1 MFDDK
6 DIEII
11 NQDDKE
17 YYDGKLYQVG
27 IWPGAGYQLAT
38 FKVYANSEEEALNLV
53 VANAEINA
61 PGLLMSIQEIEDLIA
76 EDYQEEYNEF
86 ISENPESDD
95 FTFATE
101 YLNYIYVDATMEGA
115 SQPYFV
121 TGDNLVIEELDD
133 KKEESINTVS
143 DKPHYIAKCTLEA
156 TEDIPNIYLL
166 LDDKDS
172 GGISGLDIVLVES
185 RFGNLMYN
193 TDYNVKD
200 LEIVKTVYNLTELVN
215 FMKTKGEDLSSM
227 VTDKG
232 IPVGFGDMLPEDLN
246 HYIIGEEGDPTL
258 EESKK
263 VEKINDYEYVIYR
276 QRLTKSPIYVKDYS
290 TETENKDEAITFPT
304 EHEAEEYR
312 DELELSY
319 KEQYKIGVKTESKDN
334 DTIHISKN
342 DDMKEIHTQ
351 PGQITGNNV
360 NKMKKQVKTES
371 ENNSANIVWEHI
383 EDYSQDEIDEIR
395 NILED
400 LEVEAVK
407 ISDHSVAVKIKSNGM
422 IFWLDYAQ
430 EGDDIVGDWNQ
441 YIFSTV
447 NSIDRIR
454 EAIQTSY
461 FKDTGDTFAFDIMES
476 AGLEY
481 LEKNGVVVYT
491 DEGYRF
497 NDNLKENKK
506 LNEKY
511 NQDGFPNNEELEDLF
526 TRQGTL
532 PDEITIDDRKYA
544 MTEYGGTGENA
555 WVIYS
560 DTDNDDSYIRVYY
573 SMNKLGKDSYQGVK
587 KILGV
592 SDLREAKQIKNEYY
606 VKPDDE
612 HIIWDSEFD
621 INNFDMDD
629 LKDTHYQNYLDNFDD
644 TVTPM
649 DYEDWLDS
657 NECANYFDLEWE
669 EAAKENDYF
678 SEWYEFITEY
688 VSDEEKEE
696 AYNEYVE
703 NCNNTKLQPKDF
715 EEWLDDNTNQLAEDD
730 WEIKEEDLD
739 VNILPEIDRQINYDT
754 LILTGYYGSN
764 YPDFRSSG
772 NGGKM
777 FDSVEDFKNYMGN
790 FDRVCITTKNGI
802 LGSILN
808 DHDGTV
814 SGQFYTLPENLTDL
828 VKAINYEQYV
838 DIPEDITDEA
848 EILETVIDQFE
859 EDLVYGGVD
868 TSDLT
873 NHIELLVP
881 IKDTISGYT
890 PDPEPKKESREKE
903 YRYITNHGIGPGTM
917 PKDTYIRSE
926 DLDNGK
932 TAIYLNRPL
941 TQQELDKY
949 DIKPEWVQ
957 ESKEKD
963 DPNKYCAICGK
974 EKEDYEASMCDDC
987 WEKEQKR
994 LNNTKLETIK
1004 DKQQDKDIERES
1016 KKVEESKNNAIFEID
1031 YANDDLTRT
1040 YGTKKD
1046 IIESV
1051 TRWLG
1056 DLAKQVEVNVMVER
1070 GPSGGWP
1077 VVSLTGNKEKIAKFL
1092 LDNFNSGAEET
1103 LDEIYDLYLVKENK
1117 NVLECNNIKKVEA
1130 VEYISKKDY
1139 DKLPDDYKTT
1149 IGKTLKA
1156 RQAVGDNIEKLR
1168 QLYKDLGYNEDDPM
1182 IMANEKGG
1190 TILKPVKVQES
1201 KMSEID
1207 IDVKN
1212 TLKQFDDYLENE
1224 GYDEVDDDVVNEF
1237 FTEIFYNIDTEEEL
1251 EAMNIAEKKIRH
1263 KYGLRE
1269 AKELRHPDL
1278 KNNVKDYYAKNYAD
1292 DELGNNIKDNVT
1304 FLQLYRA
1311 LKDNTDIYDLLGT
1324 ADSTVRERVFK
1335 ELAKIL
1341 NTNYDYVYNIWQ
1353 NGTTDGQPNIIKE
1366 TKTLNEEEVV
1376 STYTDNSST
1385 VKIVKANNGRYF
1397 NYYYDGDDKEH
1408 WSSSAGPFDT
1418 AEEAEQMA
1426 KKHRPEIKK
1435 ENKSNIETVY
1445 VPEKDM
1451 TIIFEE
1457 TTDDND
1463 NPTSTEIKGFYY
1475 GSPSDDETKKFTG
1488 KLKATYDTIQESKT
1502 LVEDNTDPEEVANE
1516 IQTARENSENDTL
1529 SIEQVASSLDVLIVD
1544 EQGAIDGYKSYLEQA
1559 KQVVSEELYNSI
1571 DTQIQE
1577 IIKDEEDHIVKLN
1590 TMKDTLLGNTDNTP
1604 ATDINNTDDILNPET
1619 KIESKELCLEAEPET
1634 KTGTKREE
1642 LNTGVLPIVNVDMY
1656 SMEDLNNYDIDR
1668 DELDEIVMEIAPK
1681 YIEDTISEILP
1692 NVSVVAKSVYHPKQY
1707 NYSGDELEFDLVVD
1721 NAGYET
1727 LRDITVNNADFAK
1740 YLKDNYSSSSGF
1752 VSYMA
1757 NNIDD
1762 FKTQEEWKQMV
1773 QVIMFNIPE
1782 DKIELNN
1789 DQYIT
1794 EFMDNVYMNYAPID
1808 DEDDLTENKSL
1819 KTENKDEWVK
1829 NWEELNSMI
1838 EYYAEQEGF
1847 TLNDNDLYDITNALA
1862 EKGVLDTF
1870 ADFKSNED
1878 KAKNTIIAA
1887 IEQFPN
1893 KVEESTEDLDDDDD
1907 DFPYDNTT
1915 EKKCPKCGKTYTD
1928 FPALS
1933 RKDNKT
1939 YICPQCGGK
1948 EAMEDYLK
1956 SLKEDN
1962 SVDTEEF
1969 KVGDVVT
1976 DLIDNDLAVIEEID
1990 DTRKSKYLLRFV
2002 EQPVMG
2008 EAFWY
2013 EPGRFEKV
2021 TDEETIK
2028 EALDIY
2034 NRNMKK

>member
-1 MFDDK
+1 MLDEN
-6 DIEII
+6 IEII
-11 NQDDKE
+11 NPDDKD
-17 YYDGKLYQVG
+17 YYDNKLFEVG

-121 TGDNLVIEELDD
+121 IGDNLVIEQITDEKEESKTIKKEARLTDYLGIMQIRDLLQQNKETADKEFAIIDNMEIEVGTGDNLVIYKATQNADNEWELTKVDKSL
-133 KKEESINTVS
+133 KKENNENS
-143 DKPHYIAKCTLEA
+143 D
-156 TEDIPNIYLL
+156 
-166 LDDKDS
+166 
-172 GGISGLDIVLVES
+172 
-185 RFGNLMYN
+185 
-193 TDYNVKD
+193 
-200 LEIVKTVYNLTELVN
+200 
-215 FMKTKGEDLSSM
+215 
-227 VTDKG
+227 
-232 IPVGFGDMLPEDLN
+232 
-246 HYIIGEEGDPTL
+246 
-258 EESKK
+258 
-263 VEKINDYEYVIYR
+263 
-276 QRLTKSPIYVKDYS
+276 
-290 TETENKDEAITFPT
+290 
-304 EHEAEEYR
+304 
-312 DELELSY
+312 
-319 KEQYKIGVKTESKDN
+319 
-334 DTIHISKN
+334 
-342 DDMKEIHTQ
+342 
-351 PGQITGNNV
+351 
-360 NKMKKQVKTES
+360 
-371 ENNSANIVWEHI
+371 IVWEHI

-400 LEVEAVK
+400 LEVEVVETNG
-407 ISDHSVAVKIKSNGM
+407 HSVAVKIKSNGM

-441 YIFSTV
+441 YIFSTI

-526 TRQGTL
+526 ARQGTL
-532 PDEITIDDRKYA
+532 PDEIKIDDRKYA

-621 INNFDMDD
+621 LSDYDKEE
-629 LKDTHYQNYLDNFDD
+629 LKEGPYQDYLEDFDD
-644 TVTPM
+644 TVVPM
-649 DYEDWLDS
+649 SYEEWLDS
-657 NECANYFDLEWE
+657 NECAMYFDDMWTI
-669 EAAKENDYF
+669 AAQENDYYA
-678 SEWYEFITEY
+678 EWYEFITEY
-688 VSDEEKEE
+688 VSDDEKEI
-696 AYNEYVE
+696 AYNEYVA
-703 NCNNTKLQPKDF
+703 NCENTKLTPDTF
-715 EEWLDDNTNQLAEDD
+715 EEWLDNNINQLADD
-730 WEIKEEDLD
+730 SWELQEEDLEQ
-739 VNILPEIDRQINYDT
+739 NILPVIDSQINYDT
-754 LILTGYYGSN
+754 LILAGYYGSN

-777 FDSVEDFKNYMGN
+777 FDSVEDFRSYMGN

-814 SGQFYTLPENLTDL
+814 SGQFFTLPENLTEL

-838 DIPEDITDEA
+838 DIPEDMTDED
-848 EILETVIDQFE
+848 EIFEIVMDQFE

-868 TSDLT
+868 IQDLT

-890 PDPEPKKESREKE
+890 PDPEPKKESKEKE

-987 WEKEQKR
+987 WEKEQDRMNKSEKTESIQSTADIVTKSKEAIK
-994 LNNTKLETIK
+994 NNKDLDTIKVELETAIEKAKQEDDKSSVQLLISILETIK

-1056 DLAKQVEVNVMVER
+1056 DLAKQVKVNVMVER

-1077 VVSLTGNKEKIAKFL
+1077 VVRLTGNKEKIAKFL
-1092 LDNFNSGAEET
+1092 LDNYNSGAEET

-1117 NVLECNNIKKVEA
+1117 NVLDCNNIKKVEA
-1130 VEYISKKDY
+1130 IEYISKKDY

-1149 IGKTLKA
+1149 IGKTLQA
-1156 RQAVGDNIEKLR
+1156 RQAVGDNVEKLR
-1168 QLYKDLGYNEDDPM
+1168 QLYKDLGYDETDPM
-1182 IMANEKGG
+1182 ILANENGG
-1190 TILKPVKVQES
+1190 TVLKPVKVQES

-1269 AKELRHPDL
+1269 NKISNKKKIVAKEQRL
-1278 KNNVKDYYAKNYAD
+1278 
-1292 DELGNNIKDNVT
+1292 E
-1304 FLQLYRA
+1304 
-1311 LKDNTDIYDLLGT
+1311 
-1324 ADSTVRERVFK
+1324 
-1335 ELAKIL
+1335 
-1341 NTNYDYVYNIWQ
+1341 
-1353 NGTTDGQPNIIKE
+1353 
-1366 TKTLNEEEVV
+1366 
-1376 STYTDNSST
+1376 
-1385 VKIVKANNGRYF
+1385 
-1397 NYYYDGDDKEH
+1397 
-1408 WSSSAGPFDT
+1408 
-1418 AEEAEQMA
+1418 M
-1426 KKHRPEIKK
+1426 KK

-1488 KLKATYDTIQESKT
+1488 KLKAIYDTVQESKT
-1502 LVEDNTDPEEVANE
+1502 LVEDDTDPEEVANE

-1529 SIEQVASSLDVLIVD
+1529 SIEQVASSLDVLLVD

-1590 TMKDTLLGNTDNTP
+1590 IIKDTLLGNTDDTP
-1604 ATDINNTDDILNPET
+1604 ATNTDNTDDILNPET
-1619 KIESKELCLEAEPET
+1619 TMEERFLGPSDEVIADSIEKGLYTEAET

-1642 LNTGVLPIVNVDMY
+1642 LNTGILPVVNVDMY
-1656 SMEDLNNYDIDR
+1656 SLSDNLYEYDIDQK
-1668 DELDEIVMEIAPK
+1668 ELDDIVLEIAPK
-1681 YIEDTISEILP
+1681 YIEDTLSEILP
-1692 NVSVVAKSVYHPKQY
+1692 NVSVIAKSVYHPKQY

-1721 NAGYET
+1721 SNAYEELKEKT
-1727 LRDITVNNADFAK
+1727 LNNPEFK
-1740 YLKDNYSSSSGF
+1740 QFLKDNYSSRSGF
-1752 VSYMA
+1752 VSFMA
-1757 NNIDD
+1757 DDIDD
-1762 FKTQEEWKQMV
+1762 FETQEEWKQMV

-1794 EFMDNVYMNYAPID
+1794 EFMDNVYMNYAPIN
-1808 DEDDLTENKSL
+1808 DEDDITENKSL

-1847 TLNDNDLYDITNALA
+1847 TLNDNDLYDITNVLA

-2002 EQPVMG
+2002 QNPVMG

>member
-1 MFDDK
+1 MLDEN
-6 DIEII
+6 IEII
-11 NQDDKE
+11 NPDDKD
-17 YYDGKLYQVG
+17 YYDNKLFEVG

-38 FKVYANSEEEALNLV
+38 FKVYANFEEEALNLV

-121 TGDNLVIEELDD
+121 IGDNLVIEQITDEKEESKTIKKEATKRFDGGYASIVAENITEQEFWDYVQDIESSFEADTYVSNPTNVPWYDDMYRIEIYSDDNSEPHKFLFFTKIFNDETNEPLYTIYDDINVKEENKETKIEARLTDYLGIMQIRDLLQQNKETADKEFAIIDNMEIEVGTGDNLVIYKATKNADNEWELTKVDKSL
-133 KKEESINTVS
+133 KKENNESS
-143 DKPHYIAKCTLEA
+143 D
-156 TEDIPNIYLL
+156 
-166 LDDKDS
+166 
-172 GGISGLDIVLVES
+172 
-185 RFGNLMYN
+185 
-193 TDYNVKD
+193 
-200 LEIVKTVYNLTELVN
+200 
-215 FMKTKGEDLSSM
+215 
-227 VTDKG
+227 
-232 IPVGFGDMLPEDLN
+232 
-246 HYIIGEEGDPTL
+246 
-258 EESKK
+258 
-263 VEKINDYEYVIYR
+263 
-276 QRLTKSPIYVKDYS
+276 
-290 TETENKDEAITFPT
+290 
-304 EHEAEEYR
+304 
-312 DELELSY
+312 
-319 KEQYKIGVKTESKDN
+319 
-334 DTIHISKN
+334 
-342 DDMKEIHTQ
+342 
-351 PGQITGNNV
+351 
-360 NKMKKQVKTES
+360 
-371 ENNSANIVWEHI
+371 IVWEHI

-395 NILED
+395 NILKD
-400 LEVEAVK
+400 LEVEAVENNG
-407 ISDHSVAVKIKSNGM
+407 HSVAVKIKSNGM

-441 YIFSTV
+441 YIFSTI

-461 FKDTGDTFAFDIMES
+461 FKDTGNTFAFDIMES

-511 NQDGFPNNEELEDLF
+511 NEDGFPNNEELEDLF

-532 PDEITIDDRKYA
+532 PDEIEIDDRKYA

-621 INNFDMDD
+621 LSDYDKEE
-629 LKDTHYQNYLDNFDD
+629 LKEGPYQDYLENFDD
-644 TVTPM
+644 TVVPM
-649 DYEDWLDS
+649 SYEEWLDS
-657 NECANYFDLEWE
+657 NECANYFDFEWE

-688 VSDEEKEE
+688 VSDDEKET
-696 AYNEYVE
+696 AYNEYVA
-703 NCNNTKLQPKDF
+703 NCENTKLTPDTF
-715 EEWLDDNTNQLAEDD
+715 EEWLDNNINQLADD
-730 WEIKEEDLD
+730 SWELQEEDLEQ
-739 VNILPEIDRQINYDT
+739 NILPVIDSQINYDT
-754 LILTGYYGSN
+754 LILAGYYGSN

-777 FDSVEDFKNYMGN
+777 FDSVEDFRNYMGN

-814 SGQFYTLPENLTDL
+814 SGQFFTLPENLTEL

-838 DIPEDITDEA
+838 DIPEDMTDED
-848 EILETVIDQFE
+848 EIFETVMDQFE
-859 EDLVYGGVD
+859 EDLVYGSVD

-917 PKDTYIRSE
+917 PKDTYVRSE

-957 ESKEKD
+957 ESKEKE
-963 DPNKYCAICGK
+963 DPNKYCVICGK

-1056 DLAKQVEVNVMVER
+1056 DLAKQVKVNVMVER

-1077 VVSLTGNKEKIAKFL
+1077 VVRLTGNKEKIAKFL
-1092 LDNFNSGAEET
+1092 LDNYNSGAEET

-1117 NVLECNNIKKVEA
+1117 NVLDCNNIKKVEA

-1149 IGKTLKA
+1149 IGKTLQA
-1156 RQAVGDNIEKLR
+1156 RQAVGDNVEKLR

-1182 IMANEKGG
+1182 VLANENGG
-1190 TILKPVKVQES
+1190 TVLKPVKVQES

-1278 KNNVKDYYAKNYAD
+1278 KNNVKDYYAKNYVD
-1292 DELGNNIKDNVT
+1292 DELGSNIEDNVT

-1311 LKDNTDIYDLLGT
+1311 LKDNTDIYNLLGT

-1353 NGTTDGQPNIIKE
+1353 NGTTDGQPNVIKE

-1408 WSSSAGPFDT
+1408 WSSSTGPFDT

-1475 GSPSDDETKKFTG
+1475 GSPSDNETKKFTG
-1488 KLKATYDTIQESKT
+1488 KLKATYNTIQESKT
-1502 LVEDNTDPEEVANE
+1502 LVEDDTDPEEVANE

-1529 SIEQVASSLDVLIVD
+1529 SIEQIASSLDVLLVD

-1590 TMKDTLLGNTDNTP
+1590 TMKDTLLGNTDDTP
-1604 ATDINNTDDILNPET
+1604 ATDIENIDNEENLVVEENKQVTEASSNTI
-1619 KIESKELCLEAEPET
+1619 K
-1634 KTGTKREE
+1634 EE
-1642 LNTGVLPIVNVDMY
+1642 LNTGILPVVNVDMY
-1656 SMEDLNNYDIDR
+1656 SLSDNLYEYDIDR
-1668 DELDEIVMEIAPK
+1668 KELDDIALEIAPK
-1681 YIEDTISEILP
+1681 YIEDTLSEILP
-1692 NVSVVAKSVYHPKQY
+1692 NVSVIAKSIYHPKQY

-1721 NAGYET
+1721 SNAYEELKERT
-1727 LRDITVNNADFAK
+1727 LNNPEFK
-1740 YLKDNYSSSSGF
+1740 QFLKDNYSSKSGF
-1752 VSYMA
+1752 VSFMA
-1757 NNIDD
+1757 DDLDD

-1819 KTENKDEWVK
+1819 KTENRDEWVK

-1847 TLNDNDLYDITNALA
+1847 TLNDNDLYDITNNLA
-1862 EKGVLDTF
+1862 EQGILDTF
-1870 ADFKSNED
+1870 ADFKADEEKVRD
-1878 KAKNTIIAA
+1878 TIVTA

-2002 EQPVMG
+2002 QNPVMG

>member
-1 MFDDK
+1 MLDEN
-6 DIEII
+6 IEII
-11 NQDDKE
+11 NPDDKD
-17 YYDGKLYQVG
+17 YYDNKLFKVG

-38 FKVYANSEEEALNLV
+38 FKVYANYEEEALNLV

-76 EDYQEEYNEF
+76 ENYQEEYNEF

-121 TGDNLVIEELDD
+121 IGDNLVIEQITDEKKESNNAKVPEGINVSKYGKRTEAVTTNETQVANWLKETVDWLIENEAGCGTWKLDD
-133 KKEESINTVS
+133 RLAICVGWSAGYDENDISDNYIHSKDDPTYCINAAIKVWTSDDMRTDLDWINFPYDDENTYDDSYTISKNENYYELAKSLLQVYSTYEGYDIDKDGKIISGPVEESKVIKEDNS
-143 DKPHYIAKCTLEA
+143 NMPHYIAKCTLQE
-156 TEDIPNIYLL
+156 N
-166 LDDKDS
+166 
-172 GGISGLDIVLVES
+172 
-185 RFGNLMYN
+185 
-193 TDYNVKD
+193 
-200 LEIVKTVYNLTELVN
+200 KTVKKEARINNY
-215 FMKTKGEDLSSM
+215 D
-227 VTDKG
+227 
-232 IPVGFGDMLPEDLN
+232 
-246 HYIIGEEGDPTL
+246 YII
-258 EESKK
+258 
-263 VEKINDYEYVIYR
+263 YR
-276 QRLTKSPIYVKDYS
+276 PRLTKSPVYVKDYS
-290 TETENKDEAITFPT
+290 TETENKNEAITFPT
-304 EHEAEEYR
+304 KSEAEEYR
-312 DELELSY
+312 DNLELSY
-319 KEQYKIGVKTESKDN
+319 KEQYKIGVKNLDENKEIKKEVTTKRFDGGYASIVSENITEQEFWDYVQDIESSFEADTYVSNPTNVPWYDDMYRIEIYSDDNSEPHKFLFFTKIFDDETNEPLYTIYDDINVKEENKETKMEARLTDYLGIMQIRDLLQQNKETADKEFAIIDNMEIEVGTGDNLVIYKATKNADNEWELTKVNNKNENLTES
-334 DTIHISKN
+334 I
-342 DDMKEIHTQ
+342 
-351 PGQITGNNV
+351 
-360 NKMKKQVKTES
+360 
-371 ENNSANIVWEHI
+371 
-383 EDYSQDEIDEIR
+383 
-395 NILED
+395 
-400 LEVEAVK
+400 
-407 ISDHSVAVKIKSNGM
+407 
-422 IFWLDYAQ
+422 
-430 EGDDIVGDWNQ
+430 
-441 YIFSTV
+441 
-447 NSIDRIR
+447 
-454 EAIQTSY
+454 
-461 FKDTGDTFAFDIMES
+461 
-476 AGLEY
+476 
-481 LEKNGVVVYT
+481 
-491 DEGYRF
+491 
-497 NDNLKENKK
+497 
-506 LNEKY
+506 NE
-511 NQDGFPNNEELEDLF
+511 DGFPNSEELQDYF
-526 TRQGTL
+526 TKQNTL
-532 PDEITIDDRKYA
+532 PDEIEIEDTKYT
-544 MTEYGGTGENA
+544 MTEYGGTGDKA
-555 WVIYS
+555 WVIY
-560 DTDNDDSYIRVYY
+560 TDNNNDDSYIRVYY
-573 SMNKLGKDSYQGVK
+573 SMNKVDTDKYQGVK
-587 KILGV
+587 NILGV
-592 SDLREAKQIKNEYY
+592 SDLRETKELKKEYY
-606 VKPDDE
+606 IKPDDE

-621 INNFDMDD
+621 LSDYDKEE
-629 LKDTHYQNYLDNFDD
+629 LKEGPYQDYLEDFDD
-644 TVTPM
+644 TVVPM
-649 DYEDWLDS
+649 SYEEWLDS
-657 NECANYFDLEWE
+657 NECANYFDFEWE

-688 VSDEEKEE
+688 VPDDEKET
-696 AYNEYVE
+696 AYNEYVA
-703 NCNNTKLQPKDF
+703 NCENTKLTPDTF
-715 EEWLDDNTNQLAEDD
+715 EEWLDNNINQLADD
-730 WEIKEEDLD
+730 NWELQEEDLEQ
-739 VNILPEIDRQINYDT
+739 NILPVIDSQINYDT
-754 LILTGYYGSN
+754 LILAGYYGSN

-777 FDSVEDFKNYMGN
+777 FDSVEDFRNYMGN

-814 SGQFYTLPENLTDL
+814 SGQFFTLPENLTEL

-838 DIPEDITDEA
+838 DIPEDITDED
-848 EILETVIDQFE
+848 EIFEIVMDQFE

-890 PDPEPKKESREKE
+890 PDPEPKKENKE
-903 YRYITNHGIGPGTM
+903 N
-917 PKDTYIRSE
+917 
-926 DLDNGK
+926 
-932 TAIYLNRPL
+932 
-941 TQQELDKY
+941 
-949 DIKPEWVQ
+949 
-957 ESKEKD
+957 KEKD
-963 DPNKYCAICGK
+963 DPNKYCIICGK

-987 WEKEQKR
+987 WEKEQAR
-994 LNNTKLETIK
+994 LNLKKTETKL
-1004 DKQQDKDIERES
+1004 
-1016 KKVEESKNNAIFEID
+1016 
-1031 YANDDLTRT
+1031 
-1040 YGTKKD
+1040 
-1046 IIESV
+1046 
-1051 TRWLG
+1051 
-1056 DLAKQVEVNVMVER
+1056 
-1070 GPSGGWP
+1070 
-1077 VVSLTGNKEKIAKFL
+1077 KE
-1092 LDNFNSGAEET
+1092 
-1103 LDEIYDLYLVKENK
+1103 
-1117 NVLECNNIKKVEA
+1117 VEA

-1139 DKLPDDYKTT
+1139 DEMPEDYKTT
-1149 IGKTLKA
+1149 IGKTLQA

-1263 KYGLRE
+1263 KYGL
-1269 AKELRHPDL
+1269 KE
-1278 KNNVKDYYAKNYAD
+1278 N
-1292 DELGNNIKDNVT
+1292 
-1304 FLQLYRA
+1304 
-1311 LKDNTDIYDLLGT
+1311 
-1324 ADSTVRERVFK
+1324 
-1335 ELAKIL
+1335 KIS
-1341 NTNYDYVYNIWQ
+1341 N
-1353 NGTTDGQPNIIKE
+1353 K
-1366 TKTLNEEEVV
+1366 K
-1376 STYTDNSST
+1376 
-1385 VKIVKANNGRYF
+1385 KIV
-1397 NYYYDGDDKEH
+1397 
-1408 WSSSAGPFDT
+1408 
-1418 AEEAEQMA
+1418 A
-1426 KKHRPEIKK
+1426 KKQRLEMKK

-1488 KLKATYDTIQESKT
+1488 KLKATYDTVQESKT
-1502 LVEDNTDPEEVANE
+1502 LVEDDTDPEEVANE

-1529 SIEQVASSLDVLIVD
+1529 SIEQIASSLDVLLVD

-1590 TMKDTLLGNTDNTP
+1590 TMKDTLLGNTDNIP
-1604 ATDINNTDDILNPET
+1604 ATDIENVDDEENLVVEENKQVTEASSNTI
-1619 KIESKELCLEAEPET
+1619 K
-1634 KTGTKREE
+1634 EE
-1642 LNTGVLPIVNVDMY
+1642 LNTGTLPVVNVDMY
-1656 SMEDLNNYDIDR
+1656 SLSDNLYEYDIDQK
-1668 DELDEIVMEIAPK
+1668 ELDDIVLEIAPK
-1681 YIEDTISEILP
+1681 YIEDTLSEILP
-1692 NVSVVAKSVYHPKQY
+1692 NVSVIAKSVYHPKQY

-1721 NAGYET
+1721 SNAYEELKEKT
-1727 LRDITVNNADFAK
+1727 LNNPEFK
-1740 YLKDNYSSSSGF
+1740 QFLKDNYSSRSGF
-1752 VSYMA
+1752 VSFMA
-1757 NNIDD
+1757 DDLDD

-1847 TLNDNDLYDITNALA
+1847 TLNDNDLYDITNNLA

-2002 EQPVMG
+2002 QNPVMG

>member
-1 MFDDK
+1 MNDNRIIINPDDK
-6 DIEII
+6 DF
-11 NQDDKE
+11 
-17 YYDGKLYQVG
+17 YDGKVYQVG
-27 IWPGAGYQLAT
+27 IWPGAGYELIK
-38 FKVYANSEEEALNLV
+38 FNVYANCEETALNLV
-53 VANAEINA
+53 VADAEINA
-61 PGLLMSIQEIEDLIA
+61 IGLLISVPEMEEMIA
-76 EDYQEEYNEF
+76 ENWQDEFNEF
-86 ISENPESDD
+86 ILEDPERDD

-101 YLNYIYVDATMEGA
+101 YLGYVYVDATAEGA

-121 TGDNLVIEELDD
+121 QGENLRIEELDD

-258 EESKK
+258 EESRK

-407 ISDHSVAVKIKSNGM
+407 ISDHSVAVKIKSNEM

-441 YIFSTV
+441 YIFSTI

-461 FKDTGDTFAFDIMES
+461 FKDTDDTFAFDIMES

-532 PDEITIDDRKYA
+532 PDEIKIDDRKYA
-544 MTEYGGTGENA
+544 MTEYGGTGENS

-592 SDLREAKQIKNEYY
+592 SDLRESKEKPFIRRKSNPNETLTLSDVKTKYRNWQKKNGWSDNEYSFNDYLNDLNDNGEWEEITNNIKEESY

-612 HIIWDSEFD
+612 HIIWDSDFD

-629 LKDTHYQNYLDNFDD
+629 LKDTYYQNYLDEFDD
-644 TVTPM
+644 TITPM
-649 DYEDWLDS
+649 GYEEWLDS
-657 NECANYFDLEWE
+657 DECTAYFDYMWE
-669 EAAKENDYF
+669 EAAKENTRYE
-678 SEWYEFITEY
+678 EWYEFITEY

-777 FDSVEDFKNYMGN
+777 FDSIEDFKNYMGN

-802 LGSILN
+802 LGAILD
-808 DHDGTV
+808 DHDGTI

-838 DIPEDITDEA
+838 DIPEDITDEV

-859 EDLVYGGVD
+859 EDLVYGSVD

-957 ESKEKD
+957 ESKEKE

-994 LNNTKLETIK
+994 LNNTKIKET
-1004 DKQQDKDIERES
+1004 
-1016 KKVEESKNNAIFEID
+1016 
-1031 YANDDLTRT
+1031 
-1040 YGTKKD
+1040 
-1046 IIESV
+1046 
-1051 TRWLG
+1051 
-1056 DLAKQVEVNVMVER
+1056 
-1070 GPSGGWP
+1070 
-1077 VVSLTGNKEKIAKFL
+1077 
-1092 LDNFNSGAEET
+1092 
-1103 LDEIYDLYLVKENK
+1103 
-1117 NVLECNNIKKVEA
+1117 EA

-1212 TLKQFDDYLENE
+1212 TLKQFEDFLKNE
-1224 GYDEVDDDVVNEF
+1224 GYDEVDDDTVNEF
-1237 FTEIFYNIDTEEEL
+1237 FTDIFYNIDTPEEM
-1251 EAMNIAEKKIRH
+1251 EAMNIAEKEIRH

-1269 AKELRHPDL
+1269 AKELRHQDL

-1311 LKDNTDIYDLLGT
+1311 LKDNTDIYNLLGT

-1341 NTNYDYVYNIWQ
+1341 NTDYDYVYNIWQ

-1488 KLKATYDTIQESKT
+1488 KLKATYDTVQESKT

-1544 EQGAIDGYKSYLEQA
+1544 EQGAIDGYKSYLEQS

-1619 KIESKELCLEAEPET
+1619 KIESKELCLEAELET

-1642 LNTGVLPIVNVDMY
+1642 LNTGVLPVVNVDMY
-1656 SMEDLNNYDIDR
+1656 SLSDNLYEYDIDQK
-1668 DELDEIVMEIAPK
+1668 ELDDIVLEIAPK
-1681 YIEDTISEILP
+1681 YIEDTLSEILP
-1692 NVSVVAKSVYHPKQY
+1692 NVSVIAKSVYHPKQY

-1727 LRDITVNNADFAK
+1727 LRDITVNNPEFK
-1740 YLKDNYSSSSGF
+1740 QFLKDNYSSKSGF
-1752 VSYMA
+1752 VSFMA
-1757 NNIDD
+1757 DDLDD

-1773 QVIMFNIPE
+1773 QVIMFNIPK

-1819 KTENKDEWVK
+1819 KTENRDEWVK

-1847 TLNDNDLYDITNALA
+1847 TLNDNDLYDITNVLA

-1870 ADFKSNED
+1870 ADFKSNGD

-1990 DTRKSKYLLRFV
+1990 DTRKAKYLLRFV

-2021 TDEETIK
+2021 TDENDIK
-2028 EALDIY
+2028 NALDIY

>member
-1 MFDDK
+1 MNDN
-6 DIEII
+6 IAII
-11 NQDDKE
+11 NPDDRD

-27 IWPGAGYQLAT
+27 IWPGAGYELDL
-38 FKVYANSEEEALNLV
+38 FNVYADSEETALNLV
-53 VANAEINA
+53 VADAELNA
-61 PGLLMSIQEIEDLIA
+61 PNLLTSISDMEEMIA
-76 EDYQEEYNEF
+76 DDWQDEFNEF
-86 ISENPESDD
+86 ILEDPERDD

-101 YLNYIYVDATMEGA
+101 YLGYIYVDATMEGA

-121 TGDNLVIEELDD
+121 QGENLRIEELD
-133 KKEESINTVS
+133 
-143 DKPHYIAKCTLEA
+143 
-156 TEDIPNIYLL
+156 NI
-166 LDDKDS
+166 KD
-172 GGISGLDIVLVES
+172 E
-185 RFGNLMYN
+185 N
-193 TDYNVKD
+193 
-200 LEIVKTVYNLTELVN
+200 
-215 FMKTKGEDLSSM
+215 
-227 VTDKG
+227 
-232 IPVGFGDMLPEDLN
+232 
-246 HYIIGEEGDPTL
+246 
-258 EESKK
+258 KK
-263 VEKINDYEYVIYR
+263 VEETKDYDYVLYR

-304 EHEAEEYR
+304 KQEAAEYR

-319 KEQYKIGVKTESKDN
+319 KEQYKIGVKNLNEITESDFDKLSKKIFNKGKQDGMTKDN
-334 DTIHISKN
+334 ANAIAASIGRKKYG
-342 DDMKEIHTQ
+342 KEKFQ
-351 PGQITGNNV
+351 RMAQKG
-360 NKMKKQVKTES
+360 KKTES

-400 LEVEAVK
+400 LDVEAVENNG
-407 ISDHSVAVKIKSNGM
+407 HSVAVKIKSNGM

-526 TRQGTL
+526 TSQGTL

-592 SDLREAKQIKNEYY
+592 SDLRETKQIKNEYY

-612 HIIWDSEFD
+612 HIIWDSDFD

-629 LKDTHYQNYLDNFDD
+629 LKDTYYQNYLDNFDD

-657 NECANYFDLEWE
+657 DNCASYFDHMWE
-669 EAAKENDYF
+669 EAAKENTRYE
-678 SEWYEFITEY
+678 EWYEFITEY

-703 NCNNTKLQPKDF
+703 NCNNTKLKPKDF
-715 EEWLDDNTNQLAEDD
+715 EEWLDDNNNQLADDD

-739 VNILPEIDRQINYDT
+739 VNILPDIAHQINYDT
-754 LILTGYYGSN
+754 LILSGSYGSN

-772 NGGKM
+772 EGGKM
-777 FDSVEDFKNYMGN
+777 FDSTDDFKNYMGN

-802 LGSILN
+802 LGAILD
-808 DHDGTV
+808 DHDGTI

-859 EDLVYGGVD
+859 EDLVYGSVD
-868 TSDLT
+868 VQDLT

-881 IKDTISGYT
+881 IKDTISGHT
-890 PDPEPKKESREKE
+890 PDPEPKKESKEKE

-957 ESKEKD
+957 ESKEKE

-994 LNNTKLETIK
+994 LNNTKIKET
-1004 DKQQDKDIERES
+1004 
-1016 KKVEESKNNAIFEID
+1016 
-1031 YANDDLTRT
+1031 
-1040 YGTKKD
+1040 
-1046 IIESV
+1046 
-1051 TRWLG
+1051 
-1056 DLAKQVEVNVMVER
+1056 
-1070 GPSGGWP
+1070 
-1077 VVSLTGNKEKIAKFL
+1077 
-1092 LDNFNSGAEET
+1092 
-1103 LDEIYDLYLVKENK
+1103 
-1117 NVLECNNIKKVEA
+1117 EA

-1139 DKLPDDYKTT
+1139 DKLPASYKTT
-1149 IGKTLKA
+1149 IGKTLQA

-1212 TLKQFDDYLENE
+1212 TLKQFDEFLKNE
-1224 GYDEVDDDVVNEF
+1224 KYDEVDDDVVNEF
-1237 FTEIFYNIDTEEEL
+1237 FTDIFYNIDTPEEM
-1251 EAMNIAEKKIRH
+1251 EAMNIAEKEIRH

-1269 AKELRHPDL
+1269 EKELRHQDL
-1278 KNNVKDYYAKNYAD
+1278 NNNIKDYYVKNYAD
-1292 DELGNNIKDNVT
+1292 DKLGNNIKDDVT

-1311 LKDNTDIYDLLGT
+1311 LKDNTDIYSLLGT
-1324 ADSTVRERVFK
+1324 ADSTIRERVFK

-1366 TKTLNEEEVV
+1366 TKTLNEEEIV
-1376 STYTDNSST
+1376 STYKDNSSI

-1397 NYYYDGDDKEH
+1397 NYYYDDDKDKEH

-1488 KLKATYDTIQESKT
+1488 KLKATYDTVQEYKT
-1502 LVEDNTDPEEVANE
+1502 LVEDNTDPEEVAND

-1529 SIEQVASSLDVLIVD
+1529 SIEQVASSLDVLVVD

-1559 KQVVSEELYNSI
+1559 KQVVSEELYNSL

-1577 IIKDEEDHIVKLN
+1577 IIGDEEDHIVKLN

-1604 ATDINNTDDILNPET
+1604 ATDIDNTDDTLNPET
-1619 KIESKELCLEAEPET
+1619 ETESKKIKKEARYSDGYVDDLPEEYPEDIRNKYYEYVDSIAYDDEPLDFRNWVAQEYPDVYAKIETENTLKEAETET
-1634 KTGTKREE
+1634 KTEE
-1642 LNTGVLPIVNVDMY
+1642 LNTGILPVVNVDMY
-1656 SMEDLNNYDIDR
+1656 SLSDNLYEYDIDR
-1668 DELDEIVMEIAPK
+1668 KELDDIVLEIAPK
-1681 YIEDTISEILP
+1681 YIEDTLSEILP
-1692 NVSVVAKSVYHPKQY
+1692 NVSVIAKSVYHPKQY

-1721 NAGYET
+1721 SNAYEQLKEKT
-1727 LRDITVNNADFAK
+1727 LNNPEFK
-1740 YLKDNYSSSSGF
+1740 QFLKDNYSSRSGF
-1752 VSYMA
+1752 VSFMA
-1757 NNIDD
+1757 DDLDD

-1773 QVIMFNIPE
+1773 QVIMFNIPK

-1789 DQYIT
+1789 DQYIS
-1794 EFMDNVYMNYAPID
+1794 EFMDNIYMNYAPID

-1819 KTENKDEWVK
+1819 KTENRDKWVE

-1847 TLNDNDLYDITNALA
+1847 TLNDNDLYDITNNLA
-1862 EKGVLDTF
+1862 EKGILDTF
-1870 ADFKSNED
+1870 DDFKSNED
-1878 KAKNTIIAA
+1878 KAKDTIIAA

-1939 YICPQCGGK
+1939 YICPQCGEK
-1948 EAMEDYLK
+1948 EAMGDFIK
-1956 SLKEDN
+1956 SLNEDN
-1962 SVDTEEF
+1962 ETNTEDF

-1990 DTRKSKYLLRFV
+1990 DTRKAKYLLRFV
-2002 EQPVMG
+2002 AQPVMG

-2013 EPGRFEKV
+2013 EPGRFKKV
-2021 TDEETIK
+2021 TDENDIK
-2028 EALDIY
+2028 NALDIY

>member
-1 MFDDK
+1 MLDEN
-6 DIEII
+6 IEII
-11 NQDDKE
+11 NPDDKD
-17 YYDGKLYQVG
+17 YYDNKLFEVG

-258 EESKK
+258 EESRK

-407 ISDHSVAVKIKSNGM
+407 ISDHSVAVKIKSNEM

-491 DEGYRF
+491 DDGYRF

-657 NECANYFDLEWE
+657 DNCANYFDLEWE
-669 EAAKENDYF
+669 EAAKENTRYE
-678 SEWYEFITEY
+678 EWYEFITEY

-777 FDSVEDFKNYMGN
+777 FDSIEDFKNYMGN

-859 EDLVYGGVD
+859 EDLVYGSVD

-890 PDPEPKKESREKE
+890 PDPEPKKESKEKE

-957 ESKEKD
+957 ESKEKE

-987 WEKEQKR
+987 WEKEQER
-994 LNNTKLETIK
+994 LNNTKIKET
-1004 DKQQDKDIERES
+1004 
-1016 KKVEESKNNAIFEID
+1016 
-1031 YANDDLTRT
+1031 
-1040 YGTKKD
+1040 
-1046 IIESV
+1046 
-1051 TRWLG
+1051 
-1056 DLAKQVEVNVMVER
+1056 
-1070 GPSGGWP
+1070 
-1077 VVSLTGNKEKIAKFL
+1077 
-1092 LDNFNSGAEET
+1092 
-1103 LDEIYDLYLVKENK
+1103 
-1117 NVLECNNIKKVEA
+1117 EA

-1139 DKLPDDYKTT
+1139 DKLPASYKTT

-1269 AKELRHPDL
+1269 NKISNKKKIVAKEQRL
-1278 KNNVKDYYAKNYAD
+1278 
-1292 DELGNNIKDNVT
+1292 E
-1304 FLQLYRA
+1304 
-1311 LKDNTDIYDLLGT
+1311 
-1324 ADSTVRERVFK
+1324 
-1335 ELAKIL
+1335 
-1341 NTNYDYVYNIWQ
+1341 
-1353 NGTTDGQPNIIKE
+1353 
-1366 TKTLNEEEVV
+1366 
-1376 STYTDNSST
+1376 
-1385 VKIVKANNGRYF
+1385 
-1397 NYYYDGDDKEH
+1397 
-1408 WSSSAGPFDT
+1408 
-1418 AEEAEQMA
+1418 M
-1426 KKHRPEIKK
+1426 KK

-1502 LVEDNTDPEEVANE
+1502 LVEDDTDPEEVANE

-1529 SIEQVASSLDVLIVD
+1529 SIEQIASSLDVLLVD

-1604 ATDINNTDDILNPET
+1604 ATDIENIDDEENLVVE
-1619 KIESKELCLEAEPET
+1619 ESKQVTEASSNT
-1634 KTGTKREE
+1634 IKEE
-1642 LNTGVLPIVNVDMY
+1642 LNTGILPVVNVDMY
-1656 SMEDLNNYDIDR
+1656 SLSDNLYEYDIDQK
-1668 DELDEIVMEIAPK
+1668 ELDDIVLEIAPK
-1681 YIEDTISEILP
+1681 YIEDTLSEILP
-1692 NVSVVAKSVYHPKQY
+1692 NVSVIAKSVYHPKQY
-1707 NYSGDELEFDLVVD
+1707 NYSGDELEFDLVID
-1721 NAGYET
+1721 SNAYEELKEKT
-1727 LRDITVNNADFAK
+1727 LNNPEFK
-1740 YLKDNYSSSSGF
+1740 QFLKDNYSSRSGF
-1752 VSYMA
+1752 VSFMA
-1757 NNIDD
+1757 DDLDD

-1773 QVIMFNIPE
+1773 QVIMFNIPK

-2002 EQPVMG
+2002 QNPVMG

>member
-1 MFDDK
+1 MLDEN
-6 DIEII
+6 IEII
-11 NQDDKE
+11 NPDDKD
-17 YYDGKLYQVG
+17 YYDNKLFKVG

-38 FKVYANSEEEALNLV
+38 FKVYANYEEEALNLV

-121 TGDNLVIEELDD
+121 IGDNLVIEQITDEKEESKTIKKEARLTDYLGIMQIRDLLQQNKETADKEFAIIDNMEIEVGTGDNLVIYKATQNADNEWELTKVDKSL
-133 KKEESINTVS
+133 KKENNESS
-143 DKPHYIAKCTLEA
+143 D
-156 TEDIPNIYLL
+156 
-166 LDDKDS
+166 
-172 GGISGLDIVLVES
+172 
-185 RFGNLMYN
+185 
-193 TDYNVKD
+193 
-200 LEIVKTVYNLTELVN
+200 
-215 FMKTKGEDLSSM
+215 
-227 VTDKG
+227 
-232 IPVGFGDMLPEDLN
+232 
-246 HYIIGEEGDPTL
+246 
-258 EESKK
+258 
-263 VEKINDYEYVIYR
+263 
-276 QRLTKSPIYVKDYS
+276 
-290 TETENKDEAITFPT
+290 
-304 EHEAEEYR
+304 
-312 DELELSY
+312 
-319 KEQYKIGVKTESKDN
+319 
-334 DTIHISKN
+334 
-342 DDMKEIHTQ
+342 
-351 PGQITGNNV
+351 
-360 NKMKKQVKTES
+360 
-371 ENNSANIVWEHI
+371 IVWEHI

-400 LEVEAVK
+400 LEVEVVENNE
-407 ISDHSVAVKIKSNGM
+407 HSVAVKIKSNGM

-441 YIFSTV
+441 YIFSTI

-497 NDNLKENKK
+497 NDNLKENKR

-511 NQDGFPNNEELEDLF
+511 NQDGFPNNEELENLF

-657 NECANYFDLEWE
+657 DNCANYFDLEWE

-777 FDSVEDFKNYMGN
+777 FDSIEDFKNYMGN

-838 DIPEDITDEA
+838 DIPEDITDED
-848 EILETVIDQFE
+848 EIFETVMDQFE

-868 TSDLT
+868 IQDLT

-890 PDPEPKKESREKE
+890 PDPEPKKENKEKE

-917 PKDTYIRSE
+917 PKDTYVRSE

-957 ESKEKD
+957 ESKEKE

-987 WEKEQKR
+987 WEKEQDRMNKSEKTESIQSTADIVTKSKEAIK
-994 LNNTKLETIK
+994 NNKDLDTIKVELETAIEKAKQEDDKSSVQLLISILETIK

-1056 DLAKQVEVNVMVER
+1056 DLAKQVKVNVMVER

-1077 VVSLTGNKEKIAKFL
+1077 VVRLTGNKEKIAKFL
-1092 LDNFNSGAEET
+1092 LDNYNSGAEET

-1117 NVLECNNIKKVEA
+1117 NVLDCNNIKKVEA
-1130 VEYISKKDY
+1130 IEYISKKDY

-1149 IGKTLKA
+1149 IGKTLQA
-1156 RQAVGDNIEKLR
+1156 RQAVGDNVEKLR
-1168 QLYKDLGYNEDDPM
+1168 QLYKDLGYDETDPM
-1182 IMANEKGG
+1182 ILANENGG
-1190 TILKPVKVQES
+1190 TVLKPVKVQES

-1263 KYGLRE
+1263 KYGL
-1269 AKELRHPDL
+1269 KE
-1278 KNNVKDYYAKNYAD
+1278 N
-1292 DELGNNIKDNVT
+1292 
-1304 FLQLYRA
+1304 
-1311 LKDNTDIYDLLGT
+1311 
-1324 ADSTVRERVFK
+1324 
-1335 ELAKIL
+1335 KIS
-1341 NTNYDYVYNIWQ
+1341 N
-1353 NGTTDGQPNIIKE
+1353 K
-1366 TKTLNEEEVV
+1366 K
-1376 STYTDNSST
+1376 
-1385 VKIVKANNGRYF
+1385 KIV
-1397 NYYYDGDDKEH
+1397 
-1408 WSSSAGPFDT
+1408 
-1418 AEEAEQMA
+1418 A
-1426 KKHRPEIKK
+1426 KKQKLEMKK

-1502 LVEDNTDPEEVANE
+1502 LVEDDTDPEEIANE

-1529 SIEQVASSLDVLIVD
+1529 SIEQVASSLDVLLVD

-1590 TMKDTLLGNTDNTP
+1590 TIKDTLLGNTDDTP
-1604 ATDINNTDDILNPET
+1604 ATNTDNTDDILNPET
-1619 KIESKELCLEAEPET
+1619 TMEERFLGPSDEVIADSIEKGLYTEAET

-1819 KTENKDEWVK
+1819 KTENRDEWVK

-1847 TLNDNDLYDITNALA
+1847 TLNDNDLYDITNNLA
-1862 EKGVLDTF
+1862 EQGILDTF
-1870 ADFKSNED
+1870 DDFKADEEKVRD
-1878 KAKNTIIAA
+1878 TIVTA

-1893 KVEESTEDLDDDDD
+1893 EVEESTEDLDDDDD

-2002 EQPVMG
+2002 QNPVMG

>member
-1 MFDDK
+1 MLDEN
-6 DIEII
+6 IEII
-11 NQDDKE
+11 NPDDKD
-17 YYDGKLYQVG
+17 YYDNKLFEVG

-121 TGDNLVIEELDD
+121 IGDNLVIEQITDEKEESKTIKKEARLTDYLGIMQIRDLLQQNKETADKEFAIIDNMEIEVGTGDNLVIYKATQNADNEWELTKVDKSL
-133 KKEESINTVS
+133 KKENNESP
-143 DKPHYIAKCTLEA
+143 D
-156 TEDIPNIYLL
+156 
-166 LDDKDS
+166 
-172 GGISGLDIVLVES
+172 
-185 RFGNLMYN
+185 
-193 TDYNVKD
+193 
-200 LEIVKTVYNLTELVN
+200 
-215 FMKTKGEDLSSM
+215 
-227 VTDKG
+227 
-232 IPVGFGDMLPEDLN
+232 
-246 HYIIGEEGDPTL
+246 
-258 EESKK
+258 
-263 VEKINDYEYVIYR
+263 
-276 QRLTKSPIYVKDYS
+276 
-290 TETENKDEAITFPT
+290 
-304 EHEAEEYR
+304 
-312 DELELSY
+312 
-319 KEQYKIGVKTESKDN
+319 
-334 DTIHISKN
+334 
-342 DDMKEIHTQ
+342 
-351 PGQITGNNV
+351 
-360 NKMKKQVKTES
+360 
-371 ENNSANIVWEHI
+371 IVWENI
-383 EDYSQDEIDEIR
+383 EEYSKDEIEEIR
-395 NILED
+395 NILND
-400 LEVEAVK
+400 LDVEA
-407 ISDHSVAVKIKSNGM
+407 IENNEHSVAVKIKSNGM

-441 YIFSTV
+441 YIFSTI

-454 EAIQTSY
+454 KAIQTSY

-532 PDEITIDDRKYA
+532 PDEIKIDDRKYA

-560 DTDNDDSYIRVYY
+560 NIDNDDSYIRVYY

-621 INNFDMDD
+621 ISNYDMEE
-629 LKDTHYQNYLDNFDD
+629 LKEGPYQDYLDNFDE
-644 TVTPM
+644 TLTPM
-649 DYEDWLDS
+649 SYEEWLDS
-657 NECANYFDLEWE
+657 DECAMYFNDMWTR
-669 EAAKENDYF
+669 AAQENDYYA
-678 SEWYEFITEY
+678 EWYEFIEEY
-688 VSDEEKEE
+688 VPDEEKQE

-703 NCNNTKLQPKDF
+703 DTNNTKLTPDTF
-715 EEWLDDNTNQLAEDD
+715 EEWLDNNTNQLADD
-730 WEIKEEDLD
+730 NWELQEEDLEQ
-739 VNILPEIDRQINYDT
+739 NILPVIDNQINDNV
-754 LILTGYYGSN
+754 LILSGYYGSN

-772 NGGKM
+772 NGGKL
-777 FDSVEDFKNYMGN
+777 FDSIDDFRSYMGN
-790 FDRVCITTKNGI
+790 FDRVCITTKNGV
-802 LGSILN
+802 LGSILG

-814 SGQFYTLPENLTDL
+814 SGQFYTIPADEKARLNLIKAMGYEDRVKENY
-828 VKAINYEQYV
+828 YE
-838 DIPEDITDEA
+838 EDIENSNM
-848 EILETVIDQFE
+848 
-859 EDLVYGGVD
+859 EDLMETEFNSDLMYGGVD
-868 TSDLT
+868 AQDFT
-873 NHIELLVP
+873 NHMDLLVP

-890 PDPEPKKESREKE
+890 PDPEPKKE
-903 YRYITNHGIGPGTM
+903 N
-917 PKDTYIRSE
+917 
-926 DLDNGK
+926 
-932 TAIYLNRPL
+932 
-941 TQQELDKY
+941 
-949 DIKPEWVQ
+949 
-957 ESKEKD
+957 KEKD
-963 DPNKYCAICGK
+963 DPNKYCVICGK

-987 WEKEQKR
+987 WEKEQDRMNKSEKTESIQSTED
-994 LNNTKLETIK
+994 LVTKSKEAIKNNKDLETIK

-1016 KKVEESKNNAIFEID
+1016 KKVEESKNNATFEID

-1040 YGTKKD
+1040 YGTRKD
-1046 IIESV
+1046 IIKSV

-1056 DLAKQVEVNVMVER
+1056 DLAKQVKVNVIVER

-1103 LDEIYDLYLVKENK
+1103 LDEIYDLYLVKEQK
-1117 NVLECNNIKKVEA
+1117 RLNNTKIKETEA

-1139 DKLPDDYKTT
+1139 DKLPASYKTT

-1212 TLKQFDDYLENE
+1212 TLKQFEEFLKNE
-1224 GYDEVDDDVVNEF
+1224 EYDEVTDEVVNEF
-1237 FTEIFYNIDTEEEL
+1237 FTDIFYNIDTEEEL

-1269 AKELRHPDL
+1269 NKISNKKKIVAKEQRL
-1278 KNNVKDYYAKNYAD
+1278 
-1292 DELGNNIKDNVT
+1292 E
-1304 FLQLYRA
+1304 
-1311 LKDNTDIYDLLGT
+1311 
-1324 ADSTVRERVFK
+1324 
-1335 ELAKIL
+1335 
-1341 NTNYDYVYNIWQ
+1341 
-1353 NGTTDGQPNIIKE
+1353 
-1366 TKTLNEEEVV
+1366 
-1376 STYTDNSST
+1376 
-1385 VKIVKANNGRYF
+1385 
-1397 NYYYDGDDKEH
+1397 
-1408 WSSSAGPFDT
+1408 
-1418 AEEAEQMA
+1418 M
-1426 KKHRPEIKK
+1426 KK

-1463 NPTSTEIKGFYY
+1463 NPTSTEVKGFYY

-1502 LVEDNTDPEEVANE
+1502 LVEDDTDPEEVANE

-1819 KTENKDEWVK
+1819 KIENKDKWVADL
-1829 NWEELNSMI
+1829 EELESMVN
-1838 EYYAEQEGF
+1838 YYAELE
-1847 TLNDNDLYDITNALA
+1847 DITLSDEDISNIANNLA
-1862 EKGVLDTF
+1862 ETNILDTF
-1870 ADFKSNED
+1870 EDFKGNTQN
-1878 KAKNTIIAA
+1878 AKDTIIAA
-1887 IEQFPN
+1887 IEKYQN
-1893 KVEESTEDLDDDDD
+1893 KLDENEI
-1907 DFPYDNTT
+1907 PYDNTSK
-1915 EKKCPKCGKTYTD
+1915 KKCPKCGKTYTEY
-1928 FPALS
+1928 PALS
-1933 RKDNKT
+1933 RRDNKT
-1939 YICPQCGGK
+1939 YICPQCGTE
-1948 EAMEDYLK
+1948 EAMEDFKKANLQ
-1956 SLKEDN
+1956 EDN
-1962 SVDTEEF
+1962 NTDEINEEF

-1990 DTRKSKYLLRFV
+1990 DTRKAKYLLRFV
-2002 EQPVMG
+2002 EHPVMG

-2013 EPGRFEKV
+2013 EPGRFEK
-2021 TDEETIK
+2021 ETNEQNIK
-2028 EALDIY
+2028 DALEIY
-2034 NRNMKK
+2034 NNHMKK

>member
-1 MFDDK
+1 MLDEN
-6 DIEII
+6 IEII
-11 NQDDKE
+11 NPHDKD
-17 YYDGKLYQVG
+17 YYDNKLFEVG

-121 TGDNLVIEELDD
+121 IGDNLVIEQITDEKEESKTIKKEARLTDYLGIMQIRDLLQQNKETADKEFAIIDNMEIEVGTGDNLVIYKATQNADNEWELTKVDKSL
-133 KKEESINTVS
+133 KKENNESP
-143 DKPHYIAKCTLEA
+143 D
-156 TEDIPNIYLL
+156 
-166 LDDKDS
+166 
-172 GGISGLDIVLVES
+172 
-185 RFGNLMYN
+185 
-193 TDYNVKD
+193 
-200 LEIVKTVYNLTELVN
+200 
-215 FMKTKGEDLSSM
+215 
-227 VTDKG
+227 
-232 IPVGFGDMLPEDLN
+232 
-246 HYIIGEEGDPTL
+246 
-258 EESKK
+258 
-263 VEKINDYEYVIYR
+263 
-276 QRLTKSPIYVKDYS
+276 
-290 TETENKDEAITFPT
+290 
-304 EHEAEEYR
+304 
-312 DELELSY
+312 
-319 KEQYKIGVKTESKDN
+319 
-334 DTIHISKN
+334 
-342 DDMKEIHTQ
+342 
-351 PGQITGNNV
+351 
-360 NKMKKQVKTES
+360 
-371 ENNSANIVWEHI
+371 IVWENI
-383 EDYSQDEIDEIR
+383 EEYSKDEIEEIR
-395 NILED
+395 NILND
-400 LEVEAVK
+400 LDVEA
-407 ISDHSVAVKIKSNGM
+407 IENNEHSVAVKIKSNGM

-441 YIFSTV
+441 YIFSTI

-454 EAIQTSY
+454 KAIQTSY

-532 PDEITIDDRKYA
+532 PDEIKIDDRKYA

-560 DTDNDDSYIRVYY
+560 DIDKDDRYIRVYY

-621 INNFDMDD
+621 ISNYDMEE
-629 LKDTHYQNYLDNFDD
+629 LKEGPYQDYLDNFDE
-644 TVTPM
+644 TLTPM
-649 DYEDWLDS
+649 SYGEWLDS
-657 NECANYFDLEWE
+657 DECAMYFNDMWTR
-669 EAAKENDYF
+669 AAQENDYYA
-678 SEWYEFITEY
+678 EWYEFIEEY
-688 VSDEEKEE
+688 VPDEEKQE

-703 NCNNTKLQPKDF
+703 DTNNTKLTPDTF
-715 EEWLDDNTNQLAEDD
+715 EEWLDNNTNQLADD
-730 WEIKEEDLD
+730 NWELQEEDLEQ
-739 VNILPEIDRQINYDT
+739 NILPVIDNQINDNV
-754 LILTGYYGSN
+754 LILSGYYGSN

-772 NGGKM
+772 NGGKL
-777 FDSVEDFKNYMGN
+777 FDGIDDFRSYMGN
-790 FDRVCITTKNGI
+790 FDRVCITTKNGV
-802 LGSILN
+802 LGSILG

-814 SGQFYTLPENLTDL
+814 SGQFYTIPADEKARLNLIKAMGYEDRVKENY
-828 VKAINYEQYV
+828 YE
-838 DIPEDITDEA
+838 EDIENSNM
-848 EILETVIDQFE
+848 
-859 EDLVYGGVD
+859 EDLMETEFNSDLMYGGVD
-868 TSDLT
+868 AQDFT
-873 NHIELLVP
+873 NHIDLLVP

-890 PDPEPKKESREKE
+890 PDPEPKKE
-903 YRYITNHGIGPGTM
+903 N
-917 PKDTYIRSE
+917 
-926 DLDNGK
+926 
-932 TAIYLNRPL
+932 
-941 TQQELDKY
+941 
-949 DIKPEWVQ
+949 
-957 ESKEKD
+957 KEKD

-987 WEKEQKR
+987 WEKEQDRMNKSEKTESIQSTED
-994 LNNTKLETIK
+994 LVTKSKEAIKNNKDLETIK

-1016 KKVEESKNNAIFEID
+1016 KKVEESKNNATFEID

-1040 YGTKKD
+1040 YGTRKD
-1046 IIESV
+1046 IIKSV

-1056 DLAKQVEVNVMVER
+1056 DLAKQVKVNVIVER

-1103 LDEIYDLYLVKENK
+1103 LDEIYDLYLVKEQK
-1117 NVLECNNIKKVEA
+1117 RLNNTKIKETEA

-1139 DKLPDDYKTT
+1139 DKLPASYKTT

-1212 TLKQFDDYLENE
+1212 TLKQFEEFLKNE
-1224 GYDEVDDDVVNEF
+1224 EYDEVTDEVVNEF
-1237 FTEIFYNIDTEEEL
+1237 FTDIFYNIDTEEEL
-1251 EAMNIAEKKIRH
+1251 EAMNIVEKKIRH

-1269 AKELRHPDL
+1269 NKRSNKKKIVAKEQRL
-1278 KNNVKDYYAKNYAD
+1278 
-1292 DELGNNIKDNVT
+1292 E
-1304 FLQLYRA
+1304 
-1311 LKDNTDIYDLLGT
+1311 
-1324 ADSTVRERVFK
+1324 
-1335 ELAKIL
+1335 
-1341 NTNYDYVYNIWQ
+1341 
-1353 NGTTDGQPNIIKE
+1353 
-1366 TKTLNEEEVV
+1366 
-1376 STYTDNSST
+1376 
-1385 VKIVKANNGRYF
+1385 
-1397 NYYYDGDDKEH
+1397 
-1408 WSSSAGPFDT
+1408 
-1418 AEEAEQMA
+1418 M
-1426 KKHRPEIKK
+1426 KK

-1502 LVEDNTDPEEVANE
+1502 LVEDDTDPEEVANE

-1529 SIEQVASSLDVLIVD
+1529 SIEQIASSLDVLLVD

-1590 TMKDTLLGNTDNTP
+1590 TIKDTLLGNTDDTP
-1604 ATDINNTDDILNPET
+1604 ATNTDNTDDILNPET
-1619 KIESKELCLEAEPET
+1619 TMEERFLGPSDEVIADSIEKGLYTEAET

-1642 LNTGVLPIVNVDMY
+1642 LNTGILPVVNVDMY
-1656 SMEDLNNYDIDR
+1656 SLSDNLYEYDIDQK
-1668 DELDEIVMEIAPK
+1668 ELDDIVLEIAPK
-1681 YIEDTISEILP
+1681 YIEDTLSEILP
-1692 NVSVVAKSVYHPKQY
+1692 NVSVIAKSVYHPKQY

-1721 NAGYET
+1721 SNAYEELKEKT
-1727 LRDITVNNADFAK
+1727 LNNPEFK
-1740 YLKDNYSSSSGF
+1740 QFLKDNYSSRSGF
-1752 VSYMA
+1752 VSFMA
-1757 NNIDD
+1757 DDLDD
-1762 FKTQEEWKQMV
+1762 FETQEEWKQMV
-1773 QVIMFNIPE
+1773 QVIMFNIPK

-1794 EFMDNVYMNYAPID
+1794 EFMDNIYMNYAPID
-1808 DEDDLTENKSL
+1808 DEDDLIENKSL
-1819 KTENKDEWVK
+1819 KIENKDKWVADL
-1829 NWEELNSMI
+1829 EELESMVN
-1838 EYYAEQEGF
+1838 YYAELE
-1847 TLNDNDLYDITNALA
+1847 DITLSDEDISNIANNLA
-1862 EKGVLDTF
+1862 ETNILDTF
-1870 ADFKSNED
+1870 EDFKGNTQN
-1878 KAKNTIIAA
+1878 AKDTIIAA
-1887 IEQFPN
+1887 IEKYQN
-1893 KVEESTEDLDDDDD
+1893 KLDENEI
-1907 DFPYDNTT
+1907 PYDNTSK
-1915 EKKCPKCGKTYTD
+1915 KKCPKCGKTYTKY
-1928 FPALS
+1928 PALS
-1933 RKDNKT
+1933 RRDNKT
-1939 YICPQCGGK
+1939 YICPQCGTE
-1948 EAMEDYLK
+1948 EAMEDFKKANLQ
-1956 SLKEDN
+1956 EDN
-1962 SVDTEEF
+1962 NTDEINEEF

-1990 DTRKSKYLLRFV
+1990 DTRKAKYLLRFV
-2002 EQPVMG
+2002 EHPVMG

-2013 EPGRFEKV
+2013 EPGRFEK
-2021 TDEETIK
+2021 ETNEQNIK
-2028 EALDIY
+2028 DALEIY
-2034 NRNMKK
+2034 NRHMKK

>member
-1 MFDDK
+1 MLDEN
-6 DIEII
+6 IEII
-11 NQDDKE
+11 NPDDKD
-17 YYDGKLYQVG
+17 YYDNKLFKVG

-38 FKVYANSEEEALNLV
+38 FKVYANYEEEALNLV

-121 TGDNLVIEELDD
+121 IGDNLVIEQITDEKEESKTIKKEARLTDYLGIMQIRDLLQQNKETADKEFAIIDNMEIEVGTGDNLVIYKATQNADNEWELTKVDKSL
-133 KKEESINTVS
+133 KKENNESS
-143 DKPHYIAKCTLEA
+143 D
-156 TEDIPNIYLL
+156 
-166 LDDKDS
+166 
-172 GGISGLDIVLVES
+172 
-185 RFGNLMYN
+185 
-193 TDYNVKD
+193 
-200 LEIVKTVYNLTELVN
+200 
-215 FMKTKGEDLSSM
+215 
-227 VTDKG
+227 
-232 IPVGFGDMLPEDLN
+232 
-246 HYIIGEEGDPTL
+246 
-258 EESKK
+258 
-263 VEKINDYEYVIYR
+263 
-276 QRLTKSPIYVKDYS
+276 
-290 TETENKDEAITFPT
+290 
-304 EHEAEEYR
+304 
-312 DELELSY
+312 
-319 KEQYKIGVKTESKDN
+319 
-334 DTIHISKN
+334 
-342 DDMKEIHTQ
+342 
-351 PGQITGNNV
+351 
-360 NKMKKQVKTES
+360 
-371 ENNSANIVWEHI
+371 IVWEHI

-400 LEVEAVK
+400 LEVEVVENNG
-407 ISDHSVAVKIKSNGM
+407 HSVAVKIKSNGM

-441 YIFSTV
+441 YIFSTI

-532 PDEITIDDRKYA
+532 PDEIKIDDIKYA
-544 MTEYGGTGENA
+544 MTEYGGTGENS

-621 INNFDMDD
+621 LSDYDKEELKEGPYQDYLEDFDG
-629 LKDTHYQNYLDNFDD
+629 
-644 TVTPM
+644 TVVPM
-649 DYEDWLDS
+649 SYEEWLDS
-657 NECANYFDLEWE
+657 NECAMYFDDMWTI
-669 EAAKENDYF
+669 AAQENDYYA
-678 SEWYEFITEY
+678 EWYEFITEY
-688 VSDEEKEE
+688 VSDDEKET
-696 AYNEYVE
+696 AYNEYVASCE
-703 NCNNTKLQPKDF
+703 NTKLTPDTF
-715 EEWLDDNTNQLAEDD
+715 EEWLDNNINQLADD
-730 WEIKEEDLD
+730 SWELQEEDLEQ
-739 VNILPEIDRQINYDT
+739 NILPVIDSQINYDT
-754 LILTGYYGSN
+754 LILAGYYGSN

-777 FDSVEDFKNYMGN
+777 FDSVEDFRSYMGN

-814 SGQFYTLPENLTDL
+814 SGQFFTLPENLTEL
-828 VKAINYEQYV
+828 VKAINYEQYI
-838 DIPEDITDEA
+838 DIPEDITDED
-848 EILETVIDQFE
+848 EIFEIVMDQFE

-868 TSDLT
+868 IQDLT

-890 PDPEPKKESREKE
+890 PDPEPKKE
-903 YRYITNHGIGPGTM
+903 N
-917 PKDTYIRSE
+917 
-926 DLDNGK
+926 
-932 TAIYLNRPL
+932 
-941 TQQELDKY
+941 
-949 DIKPEWVQ
+949 
-957 ESKEKD
+957 KEKD
-963 DPNKYCAICGK
+963 DPNKYCIICGK

-987 WEKEQKR
+987 WEKEQAR
-994 LNNTKLETIK
+994 LNLKKTESIQSTADLVNKSKEAIKNNKDLDTIKVELETAIEKAKQEDDKSSVQLLISILETIK

-1016 KKVEESKNNAIFEID
+1016 KKVEESKNNATFEID

-1040 YGTKKD
+1040 YGTRKD
-1046 IIESV
+1046 IIKSV

-1056 DLAKQVEVNVMVER
+1056 DLAKQVKVNVIVER

-1139 DKLPDDYKTT
+1139 DEMPEDYKTT
-1149 IGKTLKA
+1149 IGKTLQA
-1156 RQAVGDNIEKLR
+1156 RQAVGDNVERLR
-1168 QLYKDLGYNEDDPM
+1168 QLYKDLGYDETDPMVLANED
-1182 IMANEKGG
+1182 GG
-1190 TILKPVKVQES
+1190 TVLKPVKVQES

-1212 TLKQFDDYLENE
+1212 TLKQFEDFLKNE
-1224 GYDEVDDDVVNEF
+1224 DYDEVDDDVVNEF

-1269 AKELRHPDL
+1269 AKELRHQGL

-1311 LKDNTDIYDLLGT
+1311 LKDNTDIYNLLGI

-1335 ELAKIL
+1335 ELANIL

-1457 TTDDND
+1457 TTDDNN

-1488 KLKATYDTIQESKT
+1488 KLKATYDTAQESKT

-1544 EQGAIDGYKSYLEQA
+1544 EQGAIDGYKSYLEQS

-1590 TMKDTLLGNTDNTP
+1590 TMKDTLLGNTDNTL

-1619 KIESKELCLEAEPET
+1619 KIESKELCLEVELET

-1642 LNTGVLPIVNVDMY
+1642 LNTGVLPVVNVDMY
-1656 SMEDLNNYDIDR
+1656 SLSDNLYEYDIDQK
-1668 DELDEIVMEIAPK
+1668 ELDDIVLEIAPK
-1681 YIEDTISEILP
+1681 YIEDTLSEILP
-1692 NVSVVAKSVYHPKQY
+1692 NVSVIAKSIYHPKQY

-1727 LRDITVNNADFAK
+1727 LRDITVNNPEFK
-1740 YLKDNYSSSSGF
+1740 QFLKDNYSSKSGF
-1752 VSYMA
+1752 VSFMA
-1757 NNIDD
+1757 DDLDD

-1819 KTENKDEWVK
+1819 KTENRDEWVK
-1829 NWEELNSMI
+1829 NWEELNSMV

-1847 TLNDNDLYDITNALA
+1847 TLNDTDLYDITNVLA

-1870 ADFKSNED
+1870 ADFKADEEKVRD
-1878 KAKNTIIAA
+1878 TIVTA

-1956 SLKEDN
+1956 SLKEGADT
-1962 SVDTEEF
+1962 VDDF

-1976 DLIDNDLAVIEEID
+1976 DLIDGDLAVIEEID

-2002 EQPVMG
+2002 QNPVMG

-2013 EPGRFEKV
+2013 EPGRFEIV

>member
-1 MFDDK
+1 MLDEN
-6 DIEII
+6 IEII
-11 NQDDKE
+11 NPDDKD
-17 YYDGKLYQVG
+17 YYDNKLFKVG

-38 FKVYANSEEEALNLV
+38 FKVYANYEEEALNLV

-121 TGDNLVIEELDD
+121 IGDNLVIEQITDEKEESKTIKKEARLTDYLGIMQIRDLLQQNKETADKEFAIIDNMEIEVGTGDNLVIYKATQNADNEWELTKVDKLL
-133 KKEESINTVS
+133 KKENNESS
-143 DKPHYIAKCTLEA
+143 D
-156 TEDIPNIYLL
+156 
-166 LDDKDS
+166 
-172 GGISGLDIVLVES
+172 
-185 RFGNLMYN
+185 
-193 TDYNVKD
+193 
-200 LEIVKTVYNLTELVN
+200 
-215 FMKTKGEDLSSM
+215 
-227 VTDKG
+227 
-232 IPVGFGDMLPEDLN
+232 
-246 HYIIGEEGDPTL
+246 
-258 EESKK
+258 
-263 VEKINDYEYVIYR
+263 
-276 QRLTKSPIYVKDYS
+276 
-290 TETENKDEAITFPT
+290 
-304 EHEAEEYR
+304 
-312 DELELSY
+312 
-319 KEQYKIGVKTESKDN
+319 
-334 DTIHISKN
+334 
-342 DDMKEIHTQ
+342 
-351 PGQITGNNV
+351 
-360 NKMKKQVKTES
+360 
-371 ENNSANIVWEHI
+371 IVWEHI
-383 EDYSQDEIDEIR
+383 EEYSKDEIEEIR
-395 NILED
+395 NILDD
-400 LEVEAVK
+400 LDVEVVENNG
-407 ISDHSVAVKIKSNGM
+407 HSVAVKIKSNGM

-532 PDEITIDDRKYA
+532 PDEIKIDDRKYA

-560 DTDNDDSYIRVYY
+560 DTDNGDSYIRVYY

-657 NECANYFDLEWE
+657 DNCANYFDLEWE

-739 VNILPEIDRQINYDT
+739 INILPEIDRQINYDT

-777 FDSVEDFKNYMGN
+777 FDSIEDFKNYMGN

-808 DHDGTV
+808 DHDGTI

-838 DIPEDITDEA
+838 DIPEDITDED
-848 EILETVIDQFE
+848 EIFETVMDQFE

-868 TSDLT
+868 IQDLT

-890 PDPEPKKESREKE
+890 PDPEPKKENKEKE

-917 PKDTYIRSE
+917 PKDTYVRSE

-957 ESKEKD
+957 ESKEKE

-994 LNNTKLETIK
+994 LNNTKIK

-1056 DLAKQVEVNVMVER
+1056 DLAKQVKVNVMVER

-1077 VVSLTGNKEKIAKFL
+1077 VVRLTGNKEKIAKFL
-1092 LDNFNSGAEET
+1092 LDNYNSGAEET

-1117 NVLECNNIKKVEA
+1117 NVLDCNNIKKVEA

-1251 EAMNIAEKKIRH
+1251 EAMNIAEKEIRH

-1311 LKDNTDIYDLLGT
+1311 LKDNTDIYNLLGI

-1341 NTNYDYVYNIWQ
+1341 NTDYDYVYNIWQ

-1418 AEEAEQMA
+1418 AKEAEQMA

-1435 ENKSNIETVY
+1435 ENKSNIETIY

-1502 LVEDNTDPEEVANE
+1502 LVEDDTDPEEVANE

-1529 SIEQVASSLDVLIVD
+1529 SIEQIASSLDVLLVD

-1604 ATDINNTDDILNPET
+1604 ATDIENIDDEENLVVE
-1619 KIESKELCLEAEPET
+1619 ESKQVTEASSNT
-1634 KTGTKREE
+1634 IKEE
-1642 LNTGVLPIVNVDMY
+1642 LNTGTLPVVNVDMY
-1656 SMEDLNNYDIDR
+1656 SLSDNLYEYDIDQK
-1668 DELDEIVMEIAPK
+1668 ELDDIVLEIAPK
-1681 YIEDTISEILP
+1681 YIEDTLSEILP
-1692 NVSVVAKSVYHPKQY
+1692 NVSVIAKSVYHPKQY

-1721 NAGYET
+1721 SNAYEELKEKT
-1727 LRDITVNNADFAK
+1727 LNNPEFK
-1740 YLKDNYSSSSGF
+1740 QFLKDNYSSRSGF
-1752 VSYMA
+1752 VSFMA
-1757 NNIDD
+1757 DDLDD

-1808 DEDDLTENKSL
+1808 DEDNLTENKSL

-1862 EKGVLDTF
+1862 EKGILDTF

-2002 EQPVMG
+2002 QNPVMG

>member
-1 MFDDK
+1 MLDEN
-6 DIEII
+6 IEII
-11 NQDDKE
+11 NPDDKD
-17 YYDGKLYQVG
+17 YYDNKLFKVG
-27 IWPGAGYQLAT
+27 IWPGVGYQLAT
-38 FKVYANSEEEALNLV
+38 FKVYANYEEEALNLV

-121 TGDNLVIEELDD
+121 TGDNLVIEQITDE
-133 KKEESINTVS
+133 KEESKTI
-143 DKPHYIAKCTLEA
+143 KKEA
-156 TEDIPNIYLL
+156 RL
-166 LDDKDS
+166 
-172 GGISGLDIVLVES
+172 
-185 RFGNLMYN
+185 
-193 TDYNVKD
+193 TDYLGIMQIRD
-200 LEIVKTVYNLTELVN
+200 LLQQNKETADKEFAIIDNMEIEVGTGDNL
-215 FMKTKGEDLSSM
+215 
-227 VTDKG
+227 
-232 IPVGFGDMLPEDLN
+232 
-246 HYIIGEEGDPTL
+246 
-258 EESKK
+258 
-263 VEKINDYEYVIYR
+263 VIYKAT
-276 QRLTKSPIYVKDYS
+276 QNADNEWELTKVDKS
-290 TETENKDEAITFPT
+290 
-304 EHEAEEYR
+304 
-312 DELELSY
+312 L
-319 KEQYKIGVKTESKDN
+319 
-334 DTIHISKN
+334 
-342 DDMKEIHTQ
+342 
-351 PGQITGNNV
+351 
-360 NKMKKQVKTES
+360 KK
-371 ENNSANIVWEHI
+371 ENNESSDIVWEHI
-383 EDYSQDEIDEIR
+383 EDYSQDEIEEIR
-395 NILED
+395 NILDD
-400 LEVEAVK
+400 LDVEAVENNE
-407 ISDHSVAVKIKSNGM
+407 HSVAVKIKSNGM

-657 NECANYFDLEWE
+657 DNCANYFDLEWE

-777 FDSVEDFKNYMGN
+777 FDSIEDFKNYMGN

-838 DIPEDITDEA
+838 DIPEDITDED
-848 EILETVIDQFE
+848 EIFETVIDQFE

-957 ESKEKD
+957 ESKEKE

-987 WEKEQKR
+987 WEKEQDRMNKSEK
-994 LNNTKLETIK
+994 TESIQSTE
-1004 DKQQDKDIERES
+1004 DKDIERES
-1016 KKVEESKNNAIFEID
+1016 KKVEESKNNATFEID

-1040 YGTKKD
+1040 YGTRKD
-1046 IIESV
+1046 IIKSV

-1056 DLAKQVEVNVMVER
+1056 DLAKQVKVNVIVER
-1070 GPSGGWP
+1070 GPSGGCP

-1139 DKLPDDYKTT
+1139 DKLPASYKTT

-1263 KYGLRE
+1263 KYGL
-1269 AKELRHPDL
+1269 KE
-1278 KNNVKDYYAKNYAD
+1278 N
-1292 DELGNNIKDNVT
+1292 
-1304 FLQLYRA
+1304 
-1311 LKDNTDIYDLLGT
+1311 
-1324 ADSTVRERVFK
+1324 
-1335 ELAKIL
+1335 KIS
-1341 NTNYDYVYNIWQ
+1341 N
-1353 NGTTDGQPNIIKE
+1353 K
-1366 TKTLNEEEVV
+1366 K
-1376 STYTDNSST
+1376 
-1385 VKIVKANNGRYF
+1385 KIV
-1397 NYYYDGDDKEH
+1397 
-1408 WSSSAGPFDT
+1408 
-1418 AEEAEQMA
+1418 A
-1426 KKHRPEIKK
+1426 KKQKLEMKK

-1502 LVEDNTDPEEVANE
+1502 LVEDDTDPEEVANE

-1529 SIEQVASSLDVLIVD
+1529 SIEQIASSLDVLLVD

-1590 TMKDTLLGNTDNTP
+1590 TIKDTLLGNTDDTP
-1604 ATDINNTDDILNPET
+1604 ATNTDNTDDILNPET
-1619 KIESKELCLEAEPET
+1619 TMEERFLGPSDEVIADSIEKGLYTEAET

-1642 LNTGVLPIVNVDMY
+1642 LNTGILPVVNVDMY
-1656 SMEDLNNYDIDR
+1656 SLSDNLYEYDIDQK
-1668 DELDEIVMEIAPK
+1668 ELDDIVLEIAPK
-1681 YIEDTISEILP
+1681 YIEDTLSEILP
-1692 NVSVVAKSVYHPKQY
+1692 NVSVIAKSVYHPKQY

-1721 NAGYET
+1721 SNAYEELKEKT
-1727 LRDITVNNADFAK
+1727 LNNPEFK
-1740 YLKDNYSSSSGF
+1740 QFLKDNYSSRSGF
-1752 VSYMA
+1752 VSFMA
-1757 NNIDD
+1757 DDLDD

-1782 DKIELNN
+1782 DRIELNN
-1789 DQYIT
+1789 DQYVT
-1794 EFMDNVYMNYAPID
+1794 EFMDNIYMNYAPID

-1907 DFPYDNTT
+1907 FPYDNTT

-2002 EQPVMG
+2002 QNPVMG

>member
-1 MFDDK
+1 MNGN
-6 DIEII
+6 IAII
-11 NQDDKE
+11 NPDDRD

-27 IWPGAGYQLAT
+27 IWPGAGYELDL
-38 FKVYANSEEEALNLV
+38 FNVYADSEETALNLV
-53 VANAEINA
+53 VADAELNA
-61 PGLLMSIQEIEDLIA
+61 PNLLTSISDMEEMIA
-76 EDYQEEYNEF
+76 DDWQDEFNEF
-86 ISENPESDD
+86 ILEDPERDD

-101 YLNYIYVDATMEGA
+101 YLGYIYVDATMEGA

-121 TGDNLVIEELDD
+121 QGENLRIEELD
-133 KKEESINTVS
+133 
-143 DKPHYIAKCTLEA
+143 
-156 TEDIPNIYLL
+156 NI
-166 LDDKDS
+166 KD
-172 GGISGLDIVLVES
+172 E
-185 RFGNLMYN
+185 N
-193 TDYNVKD
+193 
-200 LEIVKTVYNLTELVN
+200 
-215 FMKTKGEDLSSM
+215 
-227 VTDKG
+227 
-232 IPVGFGDMLPEDLN
+232 
-246 HYIIGEEGDPTL
+246 
-258 EESKK
+258 KK
-263 VEKINDYEYVIYR
+263 VEETKDYDYVLYR

-304 EHEAEEYR
+304 KQEAAEYR

-319 KEQYKIGVKTESKDN
+319 KEQYKIGVKNLNEITESDFDKLSKKIFNKGKQDGMTKDN
-334 DTIHISKN
+334 ANAIAASIGRKKYG
-342 DDMKEIHTQ
+342 KEKFQ
-351 PGQITGNNV
+351 RMAQKG
-360 NKMKKQVKTES
+360 KKTES

-400 LEVEAVK
+400 LDVEAVENNE
-407 ISDHSVAVKIKSNGM
+407 HSVAVKIKSNGM

-441 YIFSTV
+441 YIFSIV

-491 DEGYRF
+491 DDGYRF
-497 NDNLKENKK
+497 NDDLTESKK

-526 TRQGTL
+526 TSQGTL

-560 DTDNDDSYIRVYY
+560 DIDNDDSYIRVYY

-612 HIIWDSEFD
+612 HIIWDSDFD

-657 NECANYFDLEWE
+657 DNCASYFDDMWE
-669 EAAKENDYF
+669 EAAKENTRYE
-678 SEWYEFITEY
+678 EWYEFITEY

-739 VNILPEIDRQINYDT
+739 VNILPDIAHQINYDT
-754 LILTGYYGSN
+754 LILSGSYGSN

-772 NGGKM
+772 EGGKM
-777 FDSVEDFKNYMGN
+777 FDSTDDFKNYMGN

-802 LGSILN
+802 LGAILD
-808 DHDGTV
+808 DHDGTI

-859 EDLVYGGVD
+859 EDLVYGSVD

-890 PDPEPKKESREKE
+890 PDPEPKKESKEKE

-987 WEKEQKR
+987 WEKEQDRMNKSEKTESIQSTAD
-994 LNNTKLETIK
+994 LVTKSKEAIKNNKDLDTI
-1004 DKQQDKDIERES
+1004 
-1016 KKVEESKNNAIFEID
+1016 KVEESKNNATFEID

-1040 YGTKKD
+1040 YGTRKD
-1046 IIESV
+1046 IIKSV

-1056 DLAKQVEVNVMVER
+1056 DLAKQVKVNVIVER
-1070 GPSGGWP
+1070 GPSGGCP

-1201 KMSEID
+1201 KMSEMD

-1237 FTEIFYNIDTEEEL
+1237 FTDIFYNIDTPEEM
-1251 EAMNIAEKKIRH
+1251 EAMNIAEKEIRH

-1269 AKELRHPDL
+1269 EKELRHQDL
-1278 KNNVKDYYAKNYAD
+1278 NNNIKDYYVKNYAD
-1292 DELGNNIKDNVT
+1292 DKLGNNIKDDVT

-1311 LKDNTDIYDLLGT
+1311 LKDNIDIYSLLGT

-1341 NTNYDYVYNIWQ
+1341 NTDYDYVYNIWQ

-1397 NYYYDGDDKEH
+1397 NYYYDDNKDKEH

-1463 NPTSTEIKGFYY
+1463 NPTDTEIKGFYY

-1502 LVEDNTDPEEVANE
+1502 LVEDDTDPEEVANE

-1590 TMKDTLLGNTDNTP
+1590 TMKDTLLGNTDNTL
-1604 ATDINNTDDILNPET
+1604 ATDIENIDDEENLVVE
-1619 KIESKELCLEAEPET
+1619 ESKQVTEASSNT
-1634 KTGTKREE
+1634 IKEE
-1642 LNTGVLPIVNVDMY
+1642 LNTGILPVVNVDMY
-1656 SMEDLNNYDIDR
+1656 SLSDNLYEYDIDQK
-1668 DELDEIVMEIAPK
+1668 ELDDIVLEIAPK
-1681 YIEDTISEILP
+1681 YIENTLSEILP
-1692 NVSVVAKSVYHPKQY
+1692 NVSVIAKSVYHPKQY

-1721 NAGYET
+1721 SNAYEELKEKT
-1727 LRDITVNNADFAK
+1727 LNNPEFK
-1740 YLKDNYSSSSGF
+1740 QFLKDNYSSRSGF
-1752 VSYMA
+1752 VSFMA
-1757 NNIDD
+1757 DDLDD

-1773 QVIMFNIPE
+1773 QVIMFNIPK
-1782 DKIELNN
+1782 DRIELNN
-1789 DQYIT
+1789 DQYVT
-1794 EFMDNVYMNYAPID
+1794 EFMENVYMNYAPID

-1847 TLNDNDLYDITNALA
+1847 TLNDNDLYDITNNLA

-1870 ADFKSNED
+1870 DDFKSNED
-1878 KAKNTIIAA
+1878 KAKDTIIAA

-1893 KVEESTEDLDDDDD
+1893 KVEESIEDLDD

-2002 EQPVMG
+2002 QNPVMG

-2021 TDEETIK
+2021 TDENDIK
-2028 EALDIY
+2028 NALDIY

>member
-1 MFDDK
+1 MLDEN
-6 DIEII
+6 IEII
-11 NQDDKE
+11 NPDDKD
-17 YYDGKLYQVG
+17 YYDNKLFKVG

-38 FKVYANSEEEALNLV
+38 FKVYANYEEEALNLV

-121 TGDNLVIEELDD
+121 TGDNLVIEQITDE
-133 KKEESINTVS
+133 KEESKTI
-143 DKPHYIAKCTLEA
+143 KKEA
-156 TEDIPNIYLL
+156 RL
-166 LDDKDS
+166 
-172 GGISGLDIVLVES
+172 
-185 RFGNLMYN
+185 
-193 TDYNVKD
+193 TDYLGIMQIRD
-200 LEIVKTVYNLTELVN
+200 LLQQNKETADKEFAIIDNMEIEVGTGDNL
-215 FMKTKGEDLSSM
+215 
-227 VTDKG
+227 
-232 IPVGFGDMLPEDLN
+232 
-246 HYIIGEEGDPTL
+246 
-258 EESKK
+258 
-263 VEKINDYEYVIYR
+263 VIYKAT
-276 QRLTKSPIYVKDYS
+276 QNADNEWELTKVDKS
-290 TETENKDEAITFPT
+290 
-304 EHEAEEYR
+304 
-312 DELELSY
+312 L
-319 KEQYKIGVKTESKDN
+319 
-334 DTIHISKN
+334 
-342 DDMKEIHTQ
+342 
-351 PGQITGNNV
+351 
-360 NKMKKQVKTES
+360 KK
-371 ENNSANIVWEHI
+371 ENNESSDIVWEHI
-383 EDYSQDEIDEIR
+383 EDYSQDEIEEIR
-395 NILED
+395 NILDD
-400 LEVEAVK
+400 LDVEAVENNE
-407 ISDHSVAVKIKSNGM
+407 HSVAVKIKSNGM

-657 NECANYFDLEWE
+657 DNCANYFDLEWE

-777 FDSVEDFKNYMGN
+777 FDSIEDFKNYMGN

-838 DIPEDITDEA
+838 DIPEDITDED
-848 EILETVIDQFE
+848 EIFETVMDQFE

-957 ESKEKD
+957 ESKEKE

-987 WEKEQKR
+987 WEKEQDRMNKSEK
-994 LNNTKLETIK
+994 TESIQSTE
-1004 DKQQDKDIERES
+1004 DKDIERES
-1016 KKVEESKNNAIFEID
+1016 KKVEESKNNATFEID

-1040 YGTKKD
+1040 YGTRKD
-1046 IIESV
+1046 IIKSV

-1056 DLAKQVEVNVMVER
+1056 DLAKQVKVNVIVER
-1070 GPSGGWP
+1070 GPSGGCP

-1139 DKLPDDYKTT
+1139 DKLPASYKTT
-1149 IGKTLKA
+1149 IGKTIKA

-1263 KYGLRE
+1263 KYGL
-1269 AKELRHPDL
+1269 KE
-1278 KNNVKDYYAKNYAD
+1278 N
-1292 DELGNNIKDNVT
+1292 
-1304 FLQLYRA
+1304 
-1311 LKDNTDIYDLLGT
+1311 
-1324 ADSTVRERVFK
+1324 
-1335 ELAKIL
+1335 KIS
-1341 NTNYDYVYNIWQ
+1341 N
-1353 NGTTDGQPNIIKE
+1353 K
-1366 TKTLNEEEVV
+1366 K
-1376 STYTDNSST
+1376 
-1385 VKIVKANNGRYF
+1385 KIV
-1397 NYYYDGDDKEH
+1397 
-1408 WSSSAGPFDT
+1408 
-1418 AEEAEQMA
+1418 A
-1426 KKHRPEIKK
+1426 KKQKLEMKK

-1502 LVEDNTDPEEVANE
+1502 LVEDDTDPEEVANE

-1529 SIEQVASSLDVLIVD
+1529 SIEQIASSLDVLLVD

-1590 TMKDTLLGNTDNTP
+1590 TIKDTLLGNTDDTP
-1604 ATDINNTDDILNPET
+1604 ATNTDNTDDILNPET
-1619 KIESKELCLEAEPET
+1619 TMEERFLGPSDEVIADSIEKGLYTEAET

-1642 LNTGVLPIVNVDMY
+1642 LNTGILPVVNVDMY
-1656 SMEDLNNYDIDR
+1656 SLSDNLYEYDIDQK
-1668 DELDEIVMEIAPK
+1668 ELDDIVLEIAPK
-1681 YIEDTISEILP
+1681 YIEDTLSEILP
-1692 NVSVVAKSVYHPKQY
+1692 NVSVIAKSVYHPKQY

-1721 NAGYET
+1721 SNAYEELKEKT
-1727 LRDITVNNADFAK
+1727 LNNPEFK
-1740 YLKDNYSSSSGF
+1740 QFLKDNYSSRSGF
-1752 VSYMA
+1752 VSFMA
-1757 NNIDD
+1757 DDLDD

-1782 DKIELNN
+1782 DRIELNN
-1789 DQYIT
+1789 DQYVT
-1794 EFMDNVYMNYAPID
+1794 EFMDNIYMNYAPID

-1907 DFPYDNTT
+1907 FPYDNTT

-2002 EQPVMG
+2002 QNPVMG

>member
-1 MFDDK
+1 MNDN
-6 DIEII
+6 IVII
-11 NQDDKE
+11 NPDDRD
-17 YYDGKLYQVG
+17 YYSGKLYQVG
-27 IWPGAGYQLAT
+27 IWPGAGYELEL
-38 FKVYANSEEEALNLV
+38 FNVYADSEETALNLV
-53 VANAEINA
+53 VADAELNA
-61 PGLLMSIQEIEDLIA
+61 PNLLISISDMEEMIA
-76 EDYQEEYNEF
+76 DDWQDEFNEF
-86 ISENPESDD
+86 ILEDPERDD

-101 YLNYIYVDATMEGA
+101 YLGYVYVDATMEGA
-115 SQPYFV
+115 SQPYFIQ
-121 TGDNLVIEELDD
+121 GENLRIEELD
-133 KKEESINTVS
+133 
-143 DKPHYIAKCTLEA
+143 
-156 TEDIPNIYLL
+156 NI
-166 LDDKDS
+166 KD
-172 GGISGLDIVLVES
+172 E
-185 RFGNLMYN
+185 N
-193 TDYNVKD
+193 
-200 LEIVKTVYNLTELVN
+200 
-215 FMKTKGEDLSSM
+215 
-227 VTDKG
+227 
-232 IPVGFGDMLPEDLN
+232 
-246 HYIIGEEGDPTL
+246 
-258 EESKK
+258 KK
-263 VEKINDYEYVIYR
+263 VEETKDYDYVLYR

-304 EHEAEEYR
+304 KQEAAEYR

-319 KEQYKIGVKTESKDN
+319 KEQYKIGVKNLNEITESDFDKLSKKIFNKGKQDGMTKDN
-334 DTIHISKN
+334 ANAIAASIGRKKYG
-342 DDMKEIHTQ
+342 KEKFQ
-351 PGQITGNNV
+351 RMAQKG
-360 NKMKKQVKTES
+360 KKTES
-371 ENNSANIVWEHI
+371 ENNSANIVWENI
-383 EDYSQDEIDEIR
+383 DKYSQDEIDEIR
-395 NILED
+395 NILENLD
-400 LEVEAVK
+400 VEVVDM
-407 ISDHSVAVKIKSNGM
+407 SGHSVAVKIKSNGM
-422 IFWLDYAQ
+422 IFWLDYTQ
-430 EGDDIVGDWNQ
+430 TGDDIVGDWNQ
-441 YIFSTV
+441 YIFSTM
-447 NSIDRIR
+447 NSEDRIR
-454 EAIQTSY
+454 EAIQTAY
-461 FKDTGDTFAFDIMES
+461 YKDTGDTIAFDVMES

-481 LEKNGVVVYT
+481 LENKGVVVHT
-491 DEGYRF
+491 NNGYKF
-497 NDNLKENKK
+497 NDDLTENKK

-526 TRQGTL
+526 IHQNTL
-532 PDEITIDDRKYA
+532 PDEIKIDGIKYA
-544 MTEYGGTGENA
+544 MTEYGGTGDNS

-573 SMNKLGKDSYQGVK
+573 SMNKLGKDNYQGVK

-592 SDLREAKQIKNEYY
+592 SDLRESKEKPFIRRKSNPNETLTLSDVKTKYRNWQKKNGWSDNEYSFNDYLNDLNDNGEWEEITNNIKEESY
-606 VKPDDE
+606 VKPDEE
-612 HIIWDSEFD
+612 HIIWDSDFD
-621 INNFDMDD
+621 INNFDTDE
-629 LKDTHYQNYLDNFDD
+629 LKDTYYQDYLDNFDD
-644 TVTPM
+644 TVKPM
-649 DYEDWLDS
+649 SYEEWLDS
-657 NECANYFDLEWE
+657 DECTTYFDDIWE
-669 EAAKENDYF
+669 EAVQENARYE
-678 SEWYEFITEY
+678 EWYEFITEY

-703 NCNNTKLQPKDF
+703 NCNNTKLQPKSF
-715 EEWLDDNTNQLAEDD
+715 ENWLDDNINQLADDD

-739 VNILPEIDRQINYDT
+739 VNILPDIAHQINYDT
-754 LILTGYYGSN
+754 LILSGSYGSN

-772 NGGKM
+772 EGGKM
-777 FDSVEDFKNYMGN
+777 FDSTDDFKNYMGN

-802 LGSILN
+802 LGAILD
-808 DHDGTV
+808 DHDGTI

-859 EDLVYGGVD
+859 EDLVYGSVD

-890 PDPEPKKESREKE
+890 PDPEPKKESKEKE
-903 YRYITNHGIGPGTM
+903 YRYITNHGIGPGTI

-957 ESKEKD
+957 ESKEKE

-994 LNNTKLETIK
+994 LNNTKIKET
-1004 DKQQDKDIERES
+1004 
-1016 KKVEESKNNAIFEID
+1016 
-1031 YANDDLTRT
+1031 
-1040 YGTKKD
+1040 
-1046 IIESV
+1046 
-1051 TRWLG
+1051 
-1056 DLAKQVEVNVMVER
+1056 
-1070 GPSGGWP
+1070 
-1077 VVSLTGNKEKIAKFL
+1077 
-1092 LDNFNSGAEET
+1092 
-1103 LDEIYDLYLVKENK
+1103 
-1117 NVLECNNIKKVEA
+1117 EA

-1139 DKLPDDYKTT
+1139 DKLSASYKTT

-1156 RQAVGDNIEKLR
+1156 RQAVGDNVEKLK

-1182 IMANEKGG
+1182 IMTNEKGG

-1201 KMSEID
+1201 KMSEMD

-1212 TLKQFDDYLENE
+1212 TLKQFDEFLKNE
-1224 GYDEVDDDVVNEF
+1224 KYDEVDDDVVNEF
-1237 FTEIFYNIDTEEEL
+1237 FTDIFYNIDTPEEM
-1251 EAMNIAEKKIRH
+1251 EAMNIAEKEIRH

-1269 AKELRHPDL
+1269 EKELRHQDL
-1278 KNNVKDYYAKNYAD
+1278 NNNIKDYYVKNYAD
-1292 DELGNNIKDNVT
+1292 DKLGNNIKDDVT

-1311 LKDNTDIYDLLGT
+1311 LKDNTDIYSLLGT

-1341 NTNYDYVYNIWQ
+1341 NTDYDYVYNIWQ
-1353 NGTTDGQPNIIKE
+1353 NGTVDGQPNIIKE

-1376 STYTDNSST
+1376 STYKDNSSI

-1397 NYYYDGDDKEH
+1397 NYYYDDDKDKEH

-1418 AEEAEQMA
+1418 AEEAEQVA
-1426 KKHRPEIKK
+1426 KKHRPMVKK
-1435 ENKSNIETVY
+1435 VENKSNIETVY

-1488 KLKATYDTIQESKT
+1488 KLKATYDTVQESKT
-1502 LVEDNTDPEEVANE
+1502 LVEDNTDPEEVAND

-1529 SIEQVASSLDVLIVD
+1529 SIEQVASSLDVLVVD

-1559 KQVVSEELYNSI
+1559 KQVVSEELYNSL

-1577 IIKDEEDHIVKLN
+1577 IIGDEEDHIVKLN
-1590 TMKDTLLGNTDNTP
+1590 TMKDTLLSNTDNTP
-1604 ATDINNTDDILNPET
+1604 ATDIDNTDDTLNPET
-1619 KIESKELCLEAEPET
+1619 ETESKKIKKEAKYSDGYEDDLPEEYPEDIRNKYYEYVDSISYDDEPLDFRNWVAQEYPDVYAKIETKNTLKEAETET

-1656 SMEDLNNYDIDR
+1656 SIDDLNNYDIDR
-1668 DELDEIVMEIAPK
+1668 DELDKIVMEIAPK

-1692 NVSVVAKSVYHPKQY
+1692 DVSVVAKSVYHPKQY

-1727 LRDITVNNADFAK
+1727 LRDITVNNPKFAK
-1740 YLKDNYSSSSGF
+1740 FLKDNYSSQSGF
-1752 VSYMA
+1752 ISYMA

-1762 FKTQEEWKQMV
+1762 FKTQDEWKQMV
-1773 QVIMFNIPE
+1773 QVIMFNVPE

-1789 DQYIT
+1789 DQYVT
-1794 EFMDNVYMNYAPID
+1794 EFLDNVYMNYTPID
-1808 DEDDLTENKSL
+1808 DEDNLTESKSL
-1819 KTENKDEWVK
+1819 KTENRDKWVE

-1847 TLNDNDLYDITNALA
+1847 TLNDNDLYDITNNLA
-1862 EKGVLDTF
+1862 EKGILDTF
-1870 ADFKSNED
+1870 DDFKSNED
-1878 KAKNTIIAA
+1878 KAKDTIIAE
-1887 IEQFPN
+1887 IEKYPN
-1893 KVEESTEDLDDDDD
+1893 KIEESTEDLDDDDD

-1939 YICPQCGGK
+1939 YICPQCGEK
-1948 EAMEDYLK
+1948 EAMGDFIK
-1956 SLKEDN
+1956 SLNEDN
-1962 SVDTEEF
+1962 ETNTEDF

-1990 DTRKSKYLLRFV
+1990 DTRKAKYLLRFV

-2013 EPGRFEKV
+2013 EPGRFKKV
-2021 TDEETIK
+2021 TDENDIK
-2028 EALDIY
+2028 NALDIY

>member
-1 MFDDK
+1 MLDEN
-6 DIEII
+6 IEII
-11 NQDDKE
+11 NPDDKD
-17 YYDGKLYQVG
+17 YYDNKLFKVG

-143 DKPHYIAKCTLEA
+143 DRPHYIAKCTLEA

-258 EESKK
+258 EESRK

-407 ISDHSVAVKIKSNGM
+407 ISDHSVAVKIKSNEM

-441 YIFSTV
+441 YIFSTT

-587 KILGV
+587 EILGV

-612 HIIWDSEFD
+612 HIIWDSDFD

-629 LKDTHYQNYLDNFDD
+629 LKDTYYQNYLDNFDD

-657 NECANYFDLEWE
+657 DNCASYFDYMWE
-669 EAAKENDYF
+669 EAARENTRYE
-678 SEWYEFITEY
+678 EWYEFITEY
-688 VSDEEKEE
+688 VSDEEKEK

-715 EEWLDDNTNQLAEDD
+715 EEWLDDSTNQLAEDD

-777 FDSVEDFKNYMGN
+777 FDSIEDFKNYMGN

-808 DHDGTV
+808 DHDGTI

-859 EDLVYGGVD
+859 EDLVYGSVD

-890 PDPEPKKESREKE
+890 PDPEPKKESREKESREKE

-957 ESKEKD
+957 ESKEKE

-994 LNNTKLETIK
+994 LNNTKIKET
-1004 DKQQDKDIERES
+1004 
-1016 KKVEESKNNAIFEID
+1016 
-1031 YANDDLTRT
+1031 
-1040 YGTKKD
+1040 
-1046 IIESV
+1046 
-1051 TRWLG
+1051 
-1056 DLAKQVEVNVMVER
+1056 
-1070 GPSGGWP
+1070 
-1077 VVSLTGNKEKIAKFL
+1077 
-1092 LDNFNSGAEET
+1092 
-1103 LDEIYDLYLVKENK
+1103 
-1117 NVLECNNIKKVEA
+1117 EA

-1139 DKLPDDYKTT
+1139 DKLPASYKTT

-1156 RQAVGDNIEKLR
+1156 RQAIGDNIEKLR

-1212 TLKQFDDYLENE
+1212 TLKQFEDFLKNE
-1224 GYDEVDDDVVNEF
+1224 GYEEVDDDVVNEF

-1251 EAMNIAEKKIRH
+1251 DAMNIAEKKIRH

-1269 AKELRHPDL
+1269 AKELQHQDL

-1311 LKDNTDIYDLLGT
+1311 LKDNTDIYNLLGT
-1324 ADSTVRERVFK
+1324 ADSTLRERVFK

-1376 STYTDNSST
+1376 STYIDNSST

-1397 NYYYDGDDKEH
+1397 NYYYDDDKDKEH

-1488 KLKATYDTIQESKT
+1488 KLKATYDTVQESKT
-1502 LVEDNTDPEEVANE
+1502 LVEDDTDPEEVANE

-1529 SIEQVASSLDVLIVD
+1529 SIEQIASSLDVLLVD

-1604 ATDINNTDDILNPET
+1604 ATDIENIDDEENLVVEENKQVTEASSNTI
-1619 KIESKELCLEAEPET
+1619 K
-1634 KTGTKREE
+1634 EE
-1642 LNTGVLPIVNVDMY
+1642 LNTGTLPVVNVDMY
-1656 SMEDLNNYDIDR
+1656 SLSDNLYEYDIDQK
-1668 DELDEIVMEIAPK
+1668 ELDDIVLEIAPK
-1681 YIEDTISEILP
+1681 YIEDTLSEILP
-1692 NVSVVAKSVYHPKQY
+1692 NVSVIAKSVYHPKQY

-1721 NAGYET
+1721 SNAYEELKEKT
-1727 LRDITVNNADFAK
+1727 LNNPDFK
-1740 YLKDNYSSSSGF
+1740 QFLKDNYSSRSGF
-1752 VSYMA
+1752 VSFMA
-1757 NNIDD
+1757 DDLDD

-1808 DEDDLTENKSL
+1808 DEDDLTENK
-1819 KTENKDEWVK
+1819 DEWVK

-1847 TLNDNDLYDITNALA
+1847 TLNDNDLYDITNNLA
-1862 EKGVLDTF
+1862 GQGILDTF
-1870 ADFKSNED
+1870 DDFKSNED

-2002 EQPVMG
+2002 QNPVMG

>member
-1 MFDDK
+1 MLDEN
-6 DIEII
+6 IEII
-11 NQDDKE
+11 NPDDKD
-17 YYDGKLYQVG
+17 YYDNKLFKVG

-38 FKVYANSEEEALNLV
+38 FKVYANYEEEALNLV

-121 TGDNLVIEELDD
+121 IGDNLVIEQITDEKEESKTIKKEARLTDYLGIMQIWDLLKQNPETADKEFAIIDNMEIEVGTGDNLVIYKATQNADNEWELTKVDKSL
-133 KKEESINTVS
+133 KKENNENS
-143 DKPHYIAKCTLEA
+143 D
-156 TEDIPNIYLL
+156 
-166 LDDKDS
+166 
-172 GGISGLDIVLVES
+172 
-185 RFGNLMYN
+185 
-193 TDYNVKD
+193 
-200 LEIVKTVYNLTELVN
+200 
-215 FMKTKGEDLSSM
+215 
-227 VTDKG
+227 
-232 IPVGFGDMLPEDLN
+232 
-246 HYIIGEEGDPTL
+246 
-258 EESKK
+258 
-263 VEKINDYEYVIYR
+263 
-276 QRLTKSPIYVKDYS
+276 
-290 TETENKDEAITFPT
+290 
-304 EHEAEEYR
+304 
-312 DELELSY
+312 
-319 KEQYKIGVKTESKDN
+319 
-334 DTIHISKN
+334 
-342 DDMKEIHTQ
+342 
-351 PGQITGNNV
+351 
-360 NKMKKQVKTES
+360 
-371 ENNSANIVWEHI
+371 IVWEHI

-407 ISDHSVAVKIKSNGM
+407 ISDHSVAVKIKPNEM

-441 YIFSTV
+441 YIFSTI

-454 EAIQTSY
+454 KAVQTSY

-532 PDEITIDDRKYA
+532 PDEIKIDDRKYA
-544 MTEYGGTGENA
+544 MTEYGGTGENS

-621 INNFDMDD
+621 LSDYDKEE
-629 LKDTHYQNYLDNFDD
+629 LKEGPYQDYLEDFDD
-644 TVTPM
+644 TVVPM
-649 DYEDWLDS
+649 SYEEWLDS
-657 NECANYFDLEWE
+657 NECAMYFDDMWTI
-669 EAAKENDYF
+669 AAQENDYYA
-678 SEWYEFITEY
+678 EWYEFITEY
-688 VSDEEKEE
+688 VSDDEKEI
-696 AYNEYVE
+696 AYNEYVA
-703 NCNNTKLQPKDF
+703 NCENTKLTPDTF
-715 EEWLDDNTNQLAEDD
+715 EEWLDNNINQLADD
-730 WEIKEEDLD
+730 SWELQEEDLEQ
-739 VNILPEIDRQINYDT
+739 NILPVIDSQINYDT
-754 LILTGYYGSN
+754 LILAGYYGSN

-777 FDSVEDFKNYMGN
+777 FDSVEDFRNYMGD

-814 SGQFYTLPENLTDL
+814 SGQFFTLPENLTEL
-828 VKAINYEQYV
+828 VKAINYEQYI
-838 DIPEDITDEA
+838 DIPEDITDED
-848 EILETVIDQFE
+848 EIFEIVMDQFE

-868 TSDLT
+868 IQDLT

-890 PDPEPKKESREKE
+890 PDPEPKKESKEKE
-903 YRYITNHGIGPGTM
+903 
-917 PKDTYIRSE
+917 
-926 DLDNGK
+926 
-932 TAIYLNRPL
+932 
-941 TQQELDKY
+941 
-949 DIKPEWVQ
+949 
-957 ESKEKD
+957 

-987 WEKEQKR
+987 WEKEQDRMNKSEKTESIQSTAD
-994 LNNTKLETIK
+994 LVTKSKEAIKNNKDLDTIKVELETAIEKAKQEDDKSSVQLLTPILETIK

-1016 KKVEESKNNAIFEID
+1016 KKVEESKNNATFEID

-1040 YGTKKD
+1040 YGTRKD
-1046 IIESV
+1046 IIKSV

-1056 DLAKQVEVNVMVER
+1056 DLAKQVKVNVIVER

-1182 IMANEKGG
+1182 IMTNEKGG

-1263 KYGLRE
+1263 KYGL
-1269 AKELRHPDL
+1269 KE
-1278 KNNVKDYYAKNYAD
+1278 N
-1292 DELGNNIKDNVT
+1292 
-1304 FLQLYRA
+1304 
-1311 LKDNTDIYDLLGT
+1311 
-1324 ADSTVRERVFK
+1324 
-1335 ELAKIL
+1335 KIS
-1341 NTNYDYVYNIWQ
+1341 N
-1353 NGTTDGQPNIIKE
+1353 K
-1366 TKTLNEEEVV
+1366 K
-1376 STYTDNSST
+1376 
-1385 VKIVKANNGRYF
+1385 KIV
-1397 NYYYDGDDKEH
+1397 
-1408 WSSSAGPFDT
+1408 
-1418 AEEAEQMA
+1418 A
-1426 KKHRPEIKK
+1426 KKQRLEIKK

-1488 KLKATYDTIQESKT
+1488 KLKATYDTVQESKT
-1502 LVEDNTDPEEVANE
+1502 LVEDDTDPEEVANE

-1529 SIEQVASSLDVLIVD
+1529 SIEQIASSLDVLLVD

-1590 TMKDTLLGNTDNTP
+1590 TIKDTLLGNTDDTP
-1604 ATDINNTDDILNPET
+1604 ATNTDNTDDILNPET
-1619 KIESKELCLEAEPET
+1619 TMEERFLGLSDEVIADSIEKGLYTEAET

-1642 LNTGVLPIVNVDMY
+1642 LNTGILPVVNVDMY
-1656 SMEDLNNYDIDR
+1656 SLSDNLYEYDIDQK
-1668 DELDEIVMEIAPK
+1668 ELDDIVLEIAPK
-1681 YIEDTISEILP
+1681 YIEDTLSEILP
-1692 NVSVVAKSVYHPKQY
+1692 NVSVIAKSVYHPKQY

-1721 NAGYET
+1721 SNAYEELKEKT
-1727 LRDITVNNADFAK
+1727 LNNPEFK
-1740 YLKDNYSSSSGF
+1740 QFLKDNYSSRSGF
-1752 VSYMA
+1752 VSFMA
-1757 NNIDD
+1757 DDLDD
-1762 FKTQEEWKQMV
+1762 FETQEEWKQMV

-1847 TLNDNDLYDITNALA
+1847 TLNDNDLYDITNNLA
-1862 EKGVLDTF
+1862 EQGILDTF
-1870 ADFKSNED
+1870 DDFKADEEKVRD
-1878 KAKNTIIAA
+1878 TIVTA

-1893 KVEESTEDLDDDDD
+1893 EVEESTEDLDDDDD

-2002 EQPVMG
+2002 QNPVMG